1 MADEKGT
8 QKPKERVKYKFGQ
21 NDIDLTNYIHN
32 LGTNVQSYLNSK
44 NWNEGQKQ
52 EFMNAYNRYL
62 TGLQDQLANNT
73 NRFTTDDFGSII
85 DSTGALSNTDNDDID
100 PVGSEY
106 YYDNKGNRITTDD
119 FNLLKKRKQKN
130 YNTFSANR
138 EVATYFNTIGNALK
152 GMETPKEKVQDAF
165 NLSKHGFLADW
176 TTANNPAG
184 GDFNLDPYLEK
195 DAMDET
201 TGKRGTSNRA
211 AYLKEQIEN
220 YINNIGEYDF
230 SSSPFK
236 NRDTYISRLR
246 AAAQNLENG
255 YNSEDVIALN
265 QAGIGNEFLSKFFA
279 TGAEEAPIKK
289 SELELQAEQ
298 AAKEQAEREKEDQ
311 LRAVI
316 KANEEDKYNRE
327 RDAFFTDYATQNP
340 FQSTISGY
348 ATPSYNLQ
356 GTYNWLQG
364 RYKFG
369 AGNMDAT
376 KEAVKTY
383 INFPELASIIRGGKK
398 ADNKGNDITALHIAN
413 NLDLAAQSDLLTDKV
428 GDTGYYVVPGS
439 ENYDNWSYI
448 AYNPVTRQYQEQSML
463 LNEELKKKMAY
474 AEYDRRHKGVQKH
487 QLGGIAKYVEE
498 NQKKAQKEAEKQ
510 RRIDEKVEETGK
522 TREQVE
528 AAERRPMEEGFSTID
543 KVRLGTAAA
552 DAAAAA
558 AAFIPGYGT
567 VASGV
572 LGIGSTLTNIGA
584 DIADESMSGWDV
596 AGNAL
601 YGLGTDVVG
610 LIPGLGTTGKA
621 AKIVRVLKP
630 VSKLA
635 MRTLQAYGMIHS
647 ADAFNKLMSNP
658 SDMSAD
664 DWRNLVTGLQAI
676 SGEARYKGVQKH
688 QLGGIAKY
696 VEENQKKAQKEAE
709 KQRRIDEKVEETG
722 KTREQVEAAERRPM
736 EEGFSTI
743 DKVRL
748 GTAAADAAA
757 AAAAFIPGYGTV
769 ASGVLGIGSTLTNIG
784 ADIADESMSGW
795 DVAGNALYGL
805 GTDVVGLIPGL
816 GTTGKAAKIVRVL
829 KPVSKLAMRTLQA
842 YGMIHSADAFNKL
855 MSNPSD
861 MSADDWRNL
870 VTGLQAIS
878 GEARYKGGKRA
889 VSRATT
895 QRDVADVKTSTGRV
909 ATISKEDLDK
919 LRKTKGLK
927 AQNKLFSELTGGQQL
942 QREFKDRE
950 INWKKP
956 WKSRLSSDSPE
967 VSLRTESSFL
977 PEDNSWDARLFRGM
991 NRNTPQRKPQKK
1003 QQETPQSRFDRLR
1016 QLSSQTGKLTPQE
1029 IATINRQRVKSGKGK
1044 LTEQEIQALNQ
1055 RRQNRAGDGTDN
1067 SFQARLQRY
1076 KDAKREG
1083 KFTSVEDDIKRA
1095 KDELAEATRQQRL
1108 AVPTGQGEI
1117 VSPDAN
1123 QARFIIGFSRA
1134 IPTVNPS
1141 RPPISNPPAIIPKQ
1155 QVRIEQPQQSPFNYD
1170 RIREGLARAERER
1183 LGKDIGEQR
1192 LQRAIEANPERSARL
1207 QSEEAH
1213 RNVRQA
1219 FNLYGAPQYKRPLT
1233 GAAYKAKQDMYN
1245 RLFNQRRYDVI
1256 EAFRNRELPHRQSNK
1271 KKKTSRDD
1279 RRTAKREDGGTLD
1292 LVRVRKFQN
1301 AGKFPEWYSKLY
1313 KFQNLTGWNNS
1324 LNQSLAGPSIT
1335 NENVGH
1341 YRAGDLNEAYTKNNS
1356 YTSNPNLVGQDLQ
1369 SYYDSS
1375 FKGKSLDDYVSAYN
1389 ANAAKI
1395 RGYWDQER
1403 TYKQSGAQEHNRL
1416 FKNMFGNRSDNS
1428 NNVWNI
1434 GYDSNLE
1441 DIVGSSTWL
1450 RRMDRYE
1457 KEFDNLSD
1465 EEKKSRIHKIDLGD
1479 GNFGY
1484 VYKKANGDI
1493 AVWNQPET
1501 PATSTN
1507 PADSQTT
1514 PTITSVIQ
1522 PSQEPSDD
1530 NKQNKSFFSNI
1541 NPTIAYGLPRAVYA
1555 DRMNR
1560 RITDL
1565 AKESVVPL
1573 LKDPFEVHRYTRSD
1587 LDAEM
1592 QGERNYANLRRLASR
1607 PITSDGSLQ
1616 TATQLQAEV
1625 QGQEARTAGKE
1636 KSNQVQRQYDELA
1649 WQQEKENAAN
1659 RHETAMFNR
1668 AQQWGADQ
1676 DKSKYEQAYLAKKFN
1691 IWDVFGQQLE
1701 YDARTRQKENK
1712 ALADNFARSDIHN
1725 AISYAPNDYG
1735 ANLTPDELTVWNK
1748 VLSGTNPSSLSSQ
1761 EFNSYKLAAQKVSR
1775 VETEQLRQYYNVP
1788 NTRWS
1793 GKTPSTPWSPTISK
1807 AISAKNGAK
1816 IAVAGI
1822 EAKTADAERFQKQI
1836 KECIDRN
1843 EKAID
1848 RLSKSLYGLI
1858 KASMIK

>member
-1 MADEKGT
+1 MAT
-8 QKPKERVKYKFGQ
+8 PTTNQKSASVKYKFGDDELDL
-21 NDIDLTNYIHN
+21 NDYIRNLNHNY
-32 LGTNVQSYLNSK
+32 QSYVNSQ
-44 NWNEGQKQ
+44 NWNEGQRQ
-52 EFMNAYNRYL
+52 EFRSAYDNFL
-62 TGLQDQLANNT
+62 KGLQDQLANNT
-73 NRFTTDDFGSII
+73 NRFSTDFSGSII
-85 DSTGALSNTDNDDID
+85 DSTGQLSNTDNDDID

-106 YYDNKGNRITTDD
+106 YYNDKGDRITTDD
-119 FNLLKKRKQKN
+119 LNTMGKRQQKK
-130 YNTFSANR
+130 YSTFSANR
-138 EVATYFNTIGNALK
+138 QVATFFNKVGTALRDARK
-152 GMETPKEKVQDAF
+152 NKPTTQNQSNAF
-165 NLSKHGFLADW
+165 NLSKHGFLANW

-184 GDFNLDPYLEK
+184 GEFNLSPYLEK
-195 DAMDET
+195 DTLDET
-201 TGKRGTSNRA
+201 TGLRGTTNRA

-220 YINNIGEYDF
+220 YLNNVGNYDF
-230 SSSPFK
+230 SGTPFK
-236 NRDTYISRLR
+236 DRETYISKLR

-279 TGAEEAPIKK
+279 TGAEQKK
-289 SELELQAEQ
+289 TEVQQ
-298 AAKEQAEREKEDQ
+298 AAEDLMKIQQQQQAQKIIDRRNQ
-311 LRAVI
+311 LQYEADR
-316 KANEEDKYNRE
+316 DK
-327 RDAFFTDYATQNP
+327 FFSQYQASNP
-340 FQSTISGY
+340 FQSRE
-348 ATPSYNLQ
+348 PSIPLPLSYTRQ
-356 GTYNWLQG
+356 AVEEAAIK
-364 RYKFG
+364 KFN
-369 AGNMDAT
+369 ADPNN
-376 KEAVKTY
+376 KEAVREAIRQY
-383 INFPELASIIRGGKK
+383 INIPQLSKFIRGKSNLILQDGT
-398 ADNKGNDITALHIAN
+398 DITAQHITN
-413 NLDLAAQSDLLTDKV
+413 NLDLAAQADLFINPMYLDEQGKSILPN
-428 GDTGYYVVPGS
+428 GYYVLPGS
-439 ENYDNWSYI
+439 EDYDNWTYI
-448 AYNPVTRQYQEQSML
+448 AYNPNTRQYQEQSML
-463 LNEELKKKMAY
+463 LNDELKKRMAY
-474 AEYDRRHKGVQKH
+474 SEYDKRNKKSNEAQKH
-487 QLGGIAKYVEE
+487 QLGGTFKDMESRR
-498 NQKKAQKEAEKQ
+498 NKAQEEKQ
-510 RRIDEKVEETGK
+510 KVEQKSYATGRTKEQIESDQAPHTEWSKADLLRLGAIGGDVASLIASMTGVGSVASAGIGMTSTAANQAADMAEGMGFLESLGNNAVSYGLDALSLIPFARAAKIPK
-522 TREQVE
+522 TIKAISGFAPKLMAIISTAQGISNAPEITKSLSKLNSSESLTVE
-528 AAERRPMEEGFSTID
+528 DWRNIANGIQI
-543 KVRLGTAAA
+543 VLGGTAATHRA
-552 DAAAAA
+552 SKAKSHVDAARTNDEWLKTEQGYRRISEQDMKKLREAATIKEQNTILSPYNVTLA
-558 AAFIPGYGT
+558 ESRKRFG
-567 VASGV
+567 
-572 LGIGSTLTNIGA
+572 LGKGKGKA
-584 DIADESMSGWDV
+584 DITSENYYYDFDKPVTTYSGDLPIQHTFGPGEKW
-596 AGNAL
+596 
-601 YGLGTDVVG
+601 LGTRN
-610 LIPGLGTTGKA
+610 IPSLRIPAVRDAYNRVIHPQAYNRAKGKA
-621 AKIVRVLKP
+621 TEGNKQRSTFDI
-630 VSKLA
+630 SKL
-635 MRTLQAYGMIHS
+635 
-647 ADAFNKLMSNP
+647 
-658 SDMSAD
+658 
-664 DWRNLVTGLQAI
+664 
-676 SGEARYKGVQKH
+676 
-688 QLGGIAKY
+688 
-696 VEENQKKAQKEAE
+696 
-709 KQRRIDEKVEETG
+709 
-722 KTREQVEAAERRPM
+722 RE
-736 EEGFSTI
+736 
-743 DKVRL
+743 
-748 GTAAADAAA
+748 
-757 AAAAFIPGYGTV
+757 
-769 ASGVLGIGSTLTNIG
+769 
-784 ADIADESMSGW
+784 
-795 DVAGNALYGL
+795 
-805 GTDVVGLIPGL
+805 
-816 GTTGKAAKIVRVL
+816 
-829 KPVSKLAMRTLQA
+829 
-842 YGMIHSADAFNKL
+842 
-855 MSNPSD
+855 
-861 MSADDWRNL
+861 
-870 VTGLQAIS
+870 
-878 GEARYKGGKRA
+878 
-889 VSRATT
+889 
-895 QRDVADVKTSTGRV
+895 
-909 ATISKEDLDK
+909 
-919 LRKTKGLK
+919 
-927 AQNKLFSELTGGQQL
+927 
-942 QREFKDRE
+942 
-950 INWKKP
+950 
-956 WKSRLSSDSPE
+956 
-967 VSLRTESSFL
+967 
-977 PEDNSWDARLFRGM
+977 
-991 NRNTPQRKPQKK
+991 
-1003 QQETPQSRFDRLR
+1003 
-1016 QLSSQTGKLTPQE
+1016 LSSQTGKLTSQE

-1044 LTEQEIQALNQ
+1044 LTEQEIQTLNQ
-1055 RRQNRAGDGTDN
+1055 RRQNRASDGTDN

-1095 KDELAEATRQQRL
+1095 KDELVEATRQQRL

-1123 QARFIIGFSRA
+1123 QARFIMGFSRA

-1207 QSEEAH
+1207 QSEEAY

-1279 RRTAKREDGGTLD
+1279 RRTVKREDGGTLD

-1501 PATSTN
+1501 PATS
-1507 PADSQTT
+1507 A
-1514 PTITSVIQ
+1514 IQ
-1522 PSQEPSDD
+1522 PFQEPSDD

-1691 IWDVFGQQLE
+1691 IWDVVGQQLE
-1701 YDARTRQKENK
+1701 YDERVKQQENK
-1712 ALADNFARSDIHN
+1712 ALTDNFARSDIHN
-1725 AISYAPNDYG
+1725 AVNYAPNEYG
-1735 ANLTPDELTVWNK
+1735 AGLSAEELSVWNK
-1748 VLSGTNPSSLSSQ
+1748 VLSGTNPSSLQ
-1761 EFNSYKLAAQKVSR
+1761 PNEFNQYRLAMQKVSR
-1775 VETEQLRQYYNVP
+1775 VENEQLRQHYNIP
-1788 NTRWS
+1788 NTRWP
-1793 GKTPSTPWSPTISK
+1793 GKSMQSIPEQISIIK
-1807 AISAKNGAK
+1807 KGGVVSAKNGSK

-1836 KECIDRN
+1836 KETIDRN

-1848 RLSKSLYGLI
+1848 RLSKSLYGII

>member
-1 MADEKGT
+1 MAT
-8 QKPKERVKYKFGQ
+8 PTTNQKSASVKYKFGDDELDL
-21 NDIDLTNYIHN
+21 NDYIRNLNHNY
-32 LGTNVQSYLNSK
+32 QSYVNSQ
-44 NWNEGQKQ
+44 NWNEGQRQ
-52 EFMNAYNRYL
+52 EFRSAYDNFL
-62 TGLQDQLANNT
+62 KGLQDQLANNT
-73 NRFTTDDFGSII
+73 NRFSTDFSGSII
-85 DSTGALSNTDNDDID
+85 DSTGQLSNTDNDDID

-106 YYDNKGNRITTDD
+106 YYNDKGDRITTDD
-119 FNLLKKRKQKN
+119 LNTMGKRQQKK
-130 YNTFSANR
+130 YSTFSANR
-138 EVATYFNTIGNALK
+138 QVATFFNKVGTALRDARK
-152 GMETPKEKVQDAF
+152 NKPTTQNQSNAF
-165 NLSKHGFLADW
+165 NLSKHGFLANW

-184 GDFNLDPYLEK
+184 GEFNLSPYLEK
-195 DAMDET
+195 DTLDET
-201 TGKRGTSNRA
+201 TGLRGTTNRA

-220 YINNIGEYDF
+220 YLNNVGNYDF
-230 SSSPFK
+230 SGTPFK
-236 NRDTYISRLR
+236 DRETYISKLR

-279 TGAEEAPIKK
+279 TGAEQKK
-289 SELELQAEQ
+289 TEVQQ
-298 AAKEQAEREKEDQ
+298 AAEDLMKIQWQQQAQKIIDRRNQ
-311 LRAVI
+311 LQYEADR
-316 KANEEDKYNRE
+316 DK
-327 RDAFFTDYATQNP
+327 FFSQYQASNP
-340 FQSTISGY
+340 FQSRE
-348 ATPSYNLQ
+348 PSIPLPLSYTRQ
-356 GTYNWLQG
+356 AVEEAAIK
-364 RYKFG
+364 KFN
-369 AGNMDAT
+369 ADPNN
-376 KEAVKTY
+376 KEAVREAIRQY
-383 INFPELASIIRGGKK
+383 INIPQLSKFIRGKSNLILQDGT
-398 ADNKGNDITALHIAN
+398 DITAQHITN
-413 NLDLAAQSDLLTDKV
+413 NLDLAAQADLFINPMYLDEQGKSILPN
-428 GDTGYYVVPGS
+428 GYYVLPGS
-439 ENYDNWSYI
+439 EDYDNWTYI
-448 AYNPVTRQYQEQSML
+448 AYNPNTRQYQEQSML
-463 LNEELKKKMAY
+463 LNDELKKRMAY
-474 AEYDRRHKGVQKH
+474 SEYDKRNKKSNEAQKH
-487 QLGGIAKYVEE
+487 QLGGTFKDMESRR
-498 NQKKAQKEAEKQ
+498 NKAQEEKQ
-510 RRIDEKVEETGK
+510 KVEQKSYATGRTKEQIESDQAPHTEWSKADLLRLGAIGGDVASLIASMTGVGSVASAGIGMASTAANQAADMAEGMGFLESLGNNAVSYGLDALSLIPFARAAKIPK
-522 TREQVE
+522 TIKAIAGFAPKLMAIISTAQGISNAPEITKSLSKLNSSESLTVE
-528 AAERRPMEEGFSTID
+528 DWRNIANGIQI
-543 KVRLGTAAA
+543 VLGGTAATHRA
-552 DAAAAA
+552 SKAKSHVDAARTNDEWLKTEQGYRRISEQDMKKLREAATIKEQNTILSPYNVTLA
-558 AAFIPGYGT
+558 ESRKRFG
-567 VASGV
+567 
-572 LGIGSTLTNIGA
+572 LGKGKGKA
-584 DIADESMSGWDV
+584 DITSENYYYDFDKPVTTYSGDLPIQHTFGPGEKW
-596 AGNAL
+596 
-601 YGLGTDVVG
+601 LGTRN
-610 LIPGLGTTGKA
+610 IPSLRIPAVRDAYNRVIHPQAYNRAKGKA
-621 AKIVRVLKP
+621 TEGNKQRSTFDI
-630 VSKLA
+630 SKL
-635 MRTLQAYGMIHS
+635 
-647 ADAFNKLMSNP
+647 
-658 SDMSAD
+658 
-664 DWRNLVTGLQAI
+664 
-676 SGEARYKGVQKH
+676 
-688 QLGGIAKY
+688 
-696 VEENQKKAQKEAE
+696 
-709 KQRRIDEKVEETG
+709 
-722 KTREQVEAAERRPM
+722 RE
-736 EEGFSTI
+736 
-743 DKVRL
+743 
-748 GTAAADAAA
+748 
-757 AAAAFIPGYGTV
+757 
-769 ASGVLGIGSTLTNIG
+769 
-784 ADIADESMSGW
+784 
-795 DVAGNALYGL
+795 
-805 GTDVVGLIPGL
+805 
-816 GTTGKAAKIVRVL
+816 
-829 KPVSKLAMRTLQA
+829 
-842 YGMIHSADAFNKL
+842 
-855 MSNPSD
+855 
-861 MSADDWRNL
+861 
-870 VTGLQAIS
+870 
-878 GEARYKGGKRA
+878 
-889 VSRATT
+889 
-895 QRDVADVKTSTGRV
+895 
-909 ATISKEDLDK
+909 
-919 LRKTKGLK
+919 
-927 AQNKLFSELTGGQQL
+927 
-942 QREFKDRE
+942 
-950 INWKKP
+950 
-956 WKSRLSSDSPE
+956 
-967 VSLRTESSFL
+967 
-977 PEDNSWDARLFRGM
+977 
-991 NRNTPQRKPQKK
+991 
-1003 QQETPQSRFDRLR
+1003 
-1016 QLSSQTGKLTPQE
+1016 LSSQTGKLTSQE

-1044 LTEQEIQALNQ
+1044 LTEQEIQTLNQ
-1055 RRQNRAGDGTDN
+1055 RRQNRASDGTDN

-1123 QARFIIGFSRA
+1123 QARFIMGFSRA

-1170 RIREGLARAERER
+1170 R
-1183 LGKDIGEQR
+1183 
-1192 LQRAIEANPERSARL
+1192 
-1207 QSEEAH
+1207 
-1213 RNVRQA
+1213 
-1219 FNLYGAPQYKRPLT
+1219 
-1233 GAAYKAKQDMYN
+1233 
-1245 RLFNQRRYDVI
+1245 
-1256 EAFRNRELPHRQSNK
+1256 
-1271 KKKTSRDD
+1271 
-1279 RRTAKREDGGTLD
+1279 RTVKREDGGTLD

-1493 AVWNQPET
+1493 AVWNQPKT
-1501 PATSTN
+1501 PATS
-1507 PADSQTT
+1507 A
-1514 PTITSVIQ
+1514 IQ
-1522 PSQEPSDD
+1522 PSPEPSDD

-1691 IWDVFGQQLE
+1691 IWDVVGQQLE
-1701 YDARTRQKENK
+1701 YDERVKQWENK
-1712 ALADNFARSDIHN
+1712 ALTDNFARSDIHN
-1725 AISYAPNDYG
+1725 AVNYAPNEYG
-1735 ANLTPDELTVWNK
+1735 AGLSAEELSVWNK
-1748 VLSGTNPSSLSSQ
+1748 VLSGTNPSSLQ
-1761 EFNSYKLAAQKVSR
+1761 PNEFNQYRLAMQKVSR
-1775 VETEQLRQYYNVP
+1775 VENEQLRQHYNIP

-1793 GKTPSTPWSPTISK
+1793 GKSMQSIPEQISIIK
-1807 AISAKNGAK
+1807 KGGVVSAKNGSK

-1836 KECIDRN
+1836 KETIDRN

-1848 RLSKSLYGLI
+1848 ILSKSLYGII

>member
-1 MADEKGT
+1 MAT
-8 QKPKERVKYKFGQ
+8 PTTNQKSASVKYKFGDDELDL
-21 NDIDLTNYIHN
+21 NDYIRNLNHNY
-32 LGTNVQSYLNSK
+32 QSYVNSQ
-44 NWNEGQKQ
+44 NWNEGQRQ
-52 EFMNAYNRYL
+52 EFRSAYDNFL
-62 TGLQDQLANNT
+62 KGLQDQLANNT
-73 NRFTTDDFGSII
+73 NRFSTDFSGSII
-85 DSTGALSNTDNDDID
+85 DSTGQLSNTDNDDID

-106 YYDNKGNRITTDD
+106 YYNDKGDRITTDD
-119 FNLLKKRKQKN
+119 LNTMGKRQQKK
-130 YNTFSANR
+130 YSTFSANR
-138 EVATYFNTIGNALK
+138 QVATFFNKVGTALRDARK
-152 GMETPKEKVQDAF
+152 NKPTTQNQSNAF
-165 NLSKHGFLADW
+165 NLSKHGFLANW

-184 GDFNLDPYLEK
+184 L
-195 DAMDET
+195 
-201 TGKRGTSNRA
+201 RGTTNRA

-220 YINNIGEYDF
+220 YLNNVGNYDF
-230 SSSPFK
+230 SGTPFK
-236 NRDTYISRLR
+236 DRETYISKLR

-279 TGAEEAPIKK
+279 TGAEQKKTEVQQAVEDLMKIQQQQQAQKIIDRRNQLQYEADRDKFF
-289 SELELQAEQ
+289 SQYQAS
-298 AAKEQAEREKEDQ
+298 
-311 LRAVI
+311 
-316 KANEEDKYNRE
+316 
-327 RDAFFTDYATQNP
+327 NP
-340 FQSTISGY
+340 FQSRE
-348 ATPSYNLQ
+348 PSIPLPLSYTRQ
-356 GTYNWLQG
+356 AVEEAAIK
-364 RYKFG
+364 KFN
-369 AGNMDAT
+369 ADPNN
-376 KEAVKTY
+376 KEAVREAIRQY
-383 INFPELASIIRGGKK
+383 INIPQLSKFIRGKSNLILQDGT
-398 ADNKGNDITALHIAN
+398 DITAQHITN
-413 NLDLAAQSDLLTDKV
+413 NLDLAAQADLFINPMYLDEQGKSILPN
-428 GDTGYYVVPGS
+428 GYYVLPGS
-439 ENYDNWSYI
+439 EDYDNWTYI
-448 AYNPVTRQYQEQSML
+448 AYNPNTRQYQEQSML
-463 LNEELKKKMAY
+463 LNDELKKRMAY
-474 AEYDRRHKGVQKH
+474 SEYDKRNKKSNEAQKH
-487 QLGGIAKYVEE
+487 QLGGTFKDMESRR
-498 NQKKAQKEAEKQ
+498 NKAQEEKQ
-510 RRIDEKVEETGK
+510 KVEQKSYATGRTKEQIESDQAPHTEWSKADLLRLGAIGGDVASLIASMTGVGSVASAGIGMASTAANQAADMAEGMGFLESLGNNAVSYGLDALSLIPFARAAKIPK
-522 TREQVE
+522 TIKAIAGFAPKLMAIISTAQGISNAPEITKSLSKLNSSESLTVE
-528 AAERRPMEEGFSTID
+528 DWRNIANGIQI
-543 KVRLGTAAA
+543 VLGGTAATHRA
-552 DAAAAA
+552 SKAKSHVDAARTNDEWLKTEQGYRRISEQDMKKLREAATIKEQNTILSPYNVTLA
-558 AAFIPGYGT
+558 ESRKRFG
-567 VASGV
+567 
-572 LGIGSTLTNIGA
+572 LGKGKGKA
-584 DIADESMSGWDV
+584 DITSENYYYDFDKPVTTYSGDLPIQHTFGPGEKW
-596 AGNAL
+596 
-601 YGLGTDVVG
+601 LGTRN
-610 LIPGLGTTGKA
+610 IPSLRIPAVRDAYNRVIHPQAYNRAKGKA
-621 AKIVRVLKP
+621 TEGNKQRSTFDI
-630 VSKLA
+630 SKL
-635 MRTLQAYGMIHS
+635 
-647 ADAFNKLMSNP
+647 
-658 SDMSAD
+658 
-664 DWRNLVTGLQAI
+664 
-676 SGEARYKGVQKH
+676 
-688 QLGGIAKY
+688 
-696 VEENQKKAQKEAE
+696 
-709 KQRRIDEKVEETG
+709 
-722 KTREQVEAAERRPM
+722 RE
-736 EEGFSTI
+736 
-743 DKVRL
+743 
-748 GTAAADAAA
+748 
-757 AAAAFIPGYGTV
+757 
-769 ASGVLGIGSTLTNIG
+769 
-784 ADIADESMSGW
+784 
-795 DVAGNALYGL
+795 
-805 GTDVVGLIPGL
+805 
-816 GTTGKAAKIVRVL
+816 
-829 KPVSKLAMRTLQA
+829 
-842 YGMIHSADAFNKL
+842 
-855 MSNPSD
+855 
-861 MSADDWRNL
+861 
-870 VTGLQAIS
+870 
-878 GEARYKGGKRA
+878 
-889 VSRATT
+889 
-895 QRDVADVKTSTGRV
+895 
-909 ATISKEDLDK
+909 
-919 LRKTKGLK
+919 
-927 AQNKLFSELTGGQQL
+927 
-942 QREFKDRE
+942 
-950 INWKKP
+950 
-956 WKSRLSSDSPE
+956 
-967 VSLRTESSFL
+967 
-977 PEDNSWDARLFRGM
+977 
-991 NRNTPQRKPQKK
+991 
-1003 QQETPQSRFDRLR
+1003 
-1016 QLSSQTGKLTPQE
+1016 LSSQTGKLTSQE

-1044 LTEQEIQALNQ
+1044 LTEQEIQTLNQ
-1055 RRQNRAGDGTDN
+1055 RRQNRASDGTDN

-1123 QARFIIGFSRA
+1123 QARFIMGFSRA

-1207 QSEEAH
+1207 QSEEAY

-1279 RRTAKREDGGTLD
+1279 RRTVKREDGGTLD

-1434 GYDSNLE
+1434 GYDSNLG

-1501 PATSTN
+1501 PATS
-1507 PADSQTT
+1507 A
-1514 PTITSVIQ
+1514 IQ

-1691 IWDVFGQQLE
+1691 IWDVVGQQLE
-1701 YDARTRQKENK
+1701 YDERVKQQENK
-1712 ALADNFARSDIHN
+1712 ALTDNFARSDIHN
-1725 AISYAPNDYG
+1725 AVNYAPNEYG
-1735 ANLTPDELTVWNK
+1735 AGLSAEELSVWNK
-1748 VLSGTNPSSLSSQ
+1748 VLSGTNPSSLQ
-1761 EFNSYKLAAQKVSR
+1761 PNEFNQYRLAMQKVSR
-1775 VETEQLRQYYNVP
+1775 VENEQLRQHYNIP

-1793 GKTPSTPWSPTISK
+1793 GKSMQSIPEQISIIK
-1807 AISAKNGAK
+1807 KGGVVSAKNGSK

-1836 KECIDRN
+1836 KETIDRN

-1848 RLSKSLYGLI
+1848 RLSKSLYGII

>member
-1 MADEKGT
+1 MAT
-8 QKPKERVKYKFGQ
+8 PTTNQKSASVKYKFGDDELDL
-21 NDIDLTNYIHN
+21 NDYIRNLNHNY
-32 LGTNVQSYLNSK
+32 QSYVNSQ
-44 NWNEGQKQ
+44 NWNEGQRQ
-52 EFMNAYNRYL
+52 EFRSAYDNFL
-62 TGLQDQLANNT
+62 KGLQDQLANNT
-73 NRFTTDDFGSII
+73 NRFSTDFSGSII
-85 DSTGALSNTDNDDID
+85 DSTGQLSNTDNDDID

-106 YYDNKGNRITTDD
+106 YYNDKGDRITTDD
-119 FNLLKKRKQKN
+119 LNTMGKRQQKK
-130 YNTFSANR
+130 YSTFSANR
-138 EVATYFNTIGNALK
+138 QVATFFNKVGTALRDARK
-152 GMETPKEKVQDAF
+152 NKPTTQNQSNAF
-165 NLSKHGFLADW
+165 NLSKHGFLANW

-184 GDFNLDPYLEK
+184 GEFNLSPYLEK
-195 DAMDET
+195 DTLDET
-201 TGKRGTSNRA
+201 TGLRGTTNRA

-220 YINNIGEYDF
+220 YLNNVGNYDF
-230 SSSPFK
+230 SGTPFK
-236 NRDTYISRLR
+236 DRETYISKLR

-279 TGAEEAPIKK
+279 TGAEQKKTEA
-289 SELELQAEQ
+289 QQ
-298 AAKEQAEREKEDQ
+298 AAEDLMKIQQQQQAQKIIDRRNQ
-311 LRAVI
+311 LQYEADR
-316 KANEEDKYNRE
+316 DK
-327 RDAFFTDYATQNP
+327 FFSQYQASNP
-340 FQSTISGY
+340 FQSRE
-348 ATPSYNLQ
+348 PSIPLPLSYTRQ
-356 GTYNWLQG
+356 AVEEAAIK
-364 RYKFG
+364 KFN
-369 AGNMDAT
+369 ADPNN
-376 KEAVKTY
+376 KEAVREAIRQY
-383 INFPELASIIRGGKK
+383 INIPQLSKFIRGKSNLILQDGT
-398 ADNKGNDITALHIAN
+398 DITAQHITN
-413 NLDLAAQSDLLTDKV
+413 NLDLAAQADLFINPMYLDEQGKSILPN
-428 GDTGYYVVPGS
+428 GYYVLPGS
-439 ENYDNWSYI
+439 EDYDNWTYI
-448 AYNPVTRQYQEQSML
+448 AYNPNTRQYQEQSML
-463 LNEELKKKMAY
+463 LNDELKKRMAY
-474 AEYDRRHKGVQKH
+474 SEYDKRNKKSNEAQKH
-487 QLGGIAKYVEE
+487 QLGGTFKDMESRR
-498 NQKKAQKEAEKQ
+498 NKAQEEKQ
-510 RRIDEKVEETGK
+510 KVEQKSYATGRTKEQIESDQAPHTEWSKADLLRLGAIGGDVASLIASMTGVGSVASAGIGMASTAANQAADMAEGMGFLESLGNNAVSYGLDALSLIPFARAAKIPK
-522 TREQVE
+522 TIKAIAGFAPKLMTIISTAQGISNAPEITKSLSKLNSSESLTVE
-528 AAERRPMEEGFSTID
+528 DWRNIANGIQI
-543 KVRLGTAAA
+543 VLGGTAATHRA
-552 DAAAAA
+552 SKAKSHVDAARTNDEWLKTEQGYRRISEQDMKKLREAATIKEQNTILSPYNVTLA
-558 AAFIPGYGT
+558 ESRKRFG
-567 VASGV
+567 
-572 LGIGSTLTNIGA
+572 LGKGKGKA
-584 DIADESMSGWDV
+584 DITSENYYYDFDKPVTTYSGDLPIQHTFGPGEKW
-596 AGNAL
+596 
-601 YGLGTDVVG
+601 LGTRN
-610 LIPGLGTTGKA
+610 IPLLRISAVRDAYNRVIHPQAYNRTKGKA
-621 AKIVRVLKP
+621 TEGNKQRSTFDI
-630 VSKLA
+630 SKL
-635 MRTLQAYGMIHS
+635 
-647 ADAFNKLMSNP
+647 
-658 SDMSAD
+658 
-664 DWRNLVTGLQAI
+664 
-676 SGEARYKGVQKH
+676 
-688 QLGGIAKY
+688 
-696 VEENQKKAQKEAE
+696 
-709 KQRRIDEKVEETG
+709 
-722 KTREQVEAAERRPM
+722 RE
-736 EEGFSTI
+736 
-743 DKVRL
+743 
-748 GTAAADAAA
+748 
-757 AAAAFIPGYGTV
+757 
-769 ASGVLGIGSTLTNIG
+769 
-784 ADIADESMSGW
+784 
-795 DVAGNALYGL
+795 
-805 GTDVVGLIPGL
+805 
-816 GTTGKAAKIVRVL
+816 
-829 KPVSKLAMRTLQA
+829 
-842 YGMIHSADAFNKL
+842 
-855 MSNPSD
+855 
-861 MSADDWRNL
+861 
-870 VTGLQAIS
+870 
-878 GEARYKGGKRA
+878 
-889 VSRATT
+889 
-895 QRDVADVKTSTGRV
+895 
-909 ATISKEDLDK
+909 
-919 LRKTKGLK
+919 
-927 AQNKLFSELTGGQQL
+927 
-942 QREFKDRE
+942 
-950 INWKKP
+950 
-956 WKSRLSSDSPE
+956 
-967 VSLRTESSFL
+967 
-977 PEDNSWDARLFRGM
+977 
-991 NRNTPQRKPQKK
+991 
-1003 QQETPQSRFDRLR
+1003 
-1016 QLSSQTGKLTPQE
+1016 LSSQTGKLTSQE

-1044 LTEQEIQALNQ
+1044 LTEQEIQTLNQ
-1055 RRQNRAGDGTDN
+1055 RRQNRASDGTDN

-1123 QARFIIGFSRA
+1123 QARFIMGFSRA

-1170 RIREGLARAERER
+1170 RIREGLTRAERER

-1207 QSEEAH
+1207 QSEEAY

-1233 GAAYKAKQDMYN
+1233 GTAYKAKQDMYN

-1279 RRTAKREDGGTLD
+1279 RRTVKREDGGTLD

-1501 PATSTN
+1501 PATS
-1507 PADSQTT
+1507 A
-1514 PTITSVIQ
+1514 IQ

-1691 IWDVFGQQLE
+1691 IWDVVGQQLE
-1701 YDARTRQKENK
+1701 YDERVKQWENK
-1712 ALADNFARSDIHN
+1712 ALTDNFARSDIYN
-1725 AISYAPNDYG
+1725 AVNYAPNEYG
-1735 ANLTPDELTVWNK
+1735 AGLSAEELSVWNK
-1748 VLSGTNPSSLSSQ
+1748 VLSGTNPSSLQ
-1761 EFNSYKLAAQKVSR
+1761 PNEFNQYRLAMQKVSR
-1775 VETEQLRQYYNVP
+1775 VENEQLRQHYNIP

-1793 GKTPSTPWSPTISK
+1793 GKSMQSIPEQISIIK
-1807 AISAKNGAK
+1807 KGGVVSAKNGSK

>member
-1 MADEKGT
+1 MAT
-8 QKPKERVKYKFGQ
+8 PTTNQKSASVKYKFGDDELDL
-21 NDIDLTNYIHN
+21 NDYIRNLNHNY
-32 LGTNVQSYLNSK
+32 QSYVNSQ
-44 NWNEGQKQ
+44 NWNEGQRQ
-52 EFMNAYNRYL
+52 EFRSAYDNFL
-62 TGLQDQLANNT
+62 KGLQDQLANNT
-73 NRFTTDDFGSII
+73 NRFSTDFSGSII
-85 DSTGALSNTDNDDID
+85 DSTGQLSNTDNDDID

-106 YYDNKGNRITTDD
+106 YYNDKGDRITTDD
-119 FNLLKKRKQKN
+119 LNTMGKRQQKK
-130 YNTFSANR
+130 YSTFSANR
-138 EVATYFNTIGNALK
+138 QVATFFNKVGTALRDARK
-152 GMETPKEKVQDAF
+152 NKPNQSNAF
-165 NLSKHGFLADW
+165 NLSKHGFLANW
-176 TTANNPAG
+176 KTVNNPAG
-184 GDFNLDPYLEK
+184 GEFNPSPYLEK
-195 DAMDET
+195 DTLDET
-201 TGKRGTSNRA
+201 TGLRGTTNRA

-220 YINNIGEYDF
+220 YLNNVGNYDF
-230 SSSPFK
+230 SGTPFK
-236 NRDTYISRLR
+236 DRETYISKLR

-279 TGAEEAPIKK
+279 TGAEQKK
-289 SELELQAEQ
+289 TEVQQ
-298 AAKEQAEREKEDQ
+298 AAEDLMKIQQQQQAQKIIDRRNQ
-311 LRAVI
+311 LQYEADR
-316 KANEEDKYNRE
+316 DK
-327 RDAFFTDYATQNP
+327 FFSQYQASNP
-340 FQSTISGY
+340 FQSRE
-348 ATPSYNLQ
+348 PSIPLPLSYTRQ
-356 GTYNWLQG
+356 AVEEAAIK
-364 RYKFG
+364 KFN
-369 AGNMDAT
+369 ADPNN
-376 KEAVKTY
+376 KEAVREAIRQY
-383 INFPELASIIRGGKK
+383 INIPQLSKFIRGKSNLILQDGT
-398 ADNKGNDITALHIAN
+398 DITAQHITN
-413 NLDLAAQSDLLTDKV
+413 NLDLAAQADLFINPMYLDEQGKSILPN
-428 GDTGYYVVPGS
+428 GYYVLPGS
-439 ENYDNWSYI
+439 EDYDNWTYI
-448 AYNPVTRQYQEQSML
+448 AYNPNTRQYQEQSML
-463 LNEELKKKMAY
+463 LNDELKKRMAY
-474 AEYDRRHKGVQKH
+474 SEYDKRNKKSNEAQKH
-487 QLGGIAKYVEE
+487 QLGGTFKDMESRR
-498 NQKKAQKEAEKQ
+498 NKAQEEKQ
-510 RRIDEKVEETGK
+510 KVEQKSYATGRTKEQIESDQAPHTEWSKADLLRLGAIGGDVASLIASMTGVGSVASAGIGMASTAANQAADMAEGMGFLESLGNNAVSYGLDALSLIPFARAAKIPK
-522 TREQVE
+522 TIKAIAGFAPKLMAIISTAQGISNAPEITKSLSKLNSSESLTVE
-528 AAERRPMEEGFSTID
+528 DWRNIANGIQI
-543 KVRLGTAAA
+543 VLGGTAATHRA
-552 DAAAAA
+552 SKAKSHVDAARTNDEWLKTEQGYRRISEQDMKKLREAATIKEQNTILSPYNVTLA
-558 AAFIPGYGT
+558 ESRKRFG
-567 VASGV
+567 
-572 LGIGSTLTNIGA
+572 LGKGKGKA
-584 DIADESMSGWDV
+584 DITSENYYYDFDKPVTTYSGDLPIQHTFGPGEKW
-596 AGNAL
+596 
-601 YGLGTDVVG
+601 LGTRN
-610 LIPGLGTTGKA
+610 IPSLRIPAVRDAYNRVIHPQAYNRAKGKA
-621 AKIVRVLKP
+621 TEGNKQRSTFDI
-630 VSKLA
+630 SKL
-635 MRTLQAYGMIHS
+635 
-647 ADAFNKLMSNP
+647 
-658 SDMSAD
+658 
-664 DWRNLVTGLQAI
+664 
-676 SGEARYKGVQKH
+676 
-688 QLGGIAKY
+688 
-696 VEENQKKAQKEAE
+696 
-709 KQRRIDEKVEETG
+709 
-722 KTREQVEAAERRPM
+722 RE
-736 EEGFSTI
+736 
-743 DKVRL
+743 
-748 GTAAADAAA
+748 
-757 AAAAFIPGYGTV
+757 
-769 ASGVLGIGSTLTNIG
+769 
-784 ADIADESMSGW
+784 
-795 DVAGNALYGL
+795 
-805 GTDVVGLIPGL
+805 
-816 GTTGKAAKIVRVL
+816 
-829 KPVSKLAMRTLQA
+829 
-842 YGMIHSADAFNKL
+842 
-855 MSNPSD
+855 
-861 MSADDWRNL
+861 
-870 VTGLQAIS
+870 
-878 GEARYKGGKRA
+878 
-889 VSRATT
+889 
-895 QRDVADVKTSTGRV
+895 
-909 ATISKEDLDK
+909 
-919 LRKTKGLK
+919 
-927 AQNKLFSELTGGQQL
+927 
-942 QREFKDRE
+942 
-950 INWKKP
+950 
-956 WKSRLSSDSPE
+956 
-967 VSLRTESSFL
+967 
-977 PEDNSWDARLFRGM
+977 
-991 NRNTPQRKPQKK
+991 
-1003 QQETPQSRFDRLR
+1003 
-1016 QLSSQTGKLTPQE
+1016 LSSQTGKLTSQE

-1044 LTEQEIQALNQ
+1044 LTEQEIQTLNQ
-1055 RRQNRAGDGTDN
+1055 RRQNRASDGTDN

-1095 KDELAEATRQQRL
+1095 KDELAETTRQQRL

-1123 QARFIIGFSRA
+1123 QARFIMGFSRA

-1183 LGKDIGEQR
+1183 PGKDIGEQR
-1192 LQRAIEANPERSARL
+1192 LQRAIEANPERSARP
-1207 QSEEAH
+1207 QSEEAY

-1271 KKKTSRDD
+1271 KTSRDD
-1279 RRTAKREDGGTLD
+1279 RRTVKREDGGTLD

-1501 PATSTN
+1501 PATS
-1507 PADSQTT
+1507 A
-1514 PTITSVIQ
+1514 IQ

-1676 DKSKYEQAYLAKKFN
+1676 DKSKYEWAYLAKKFN
-1691 IWDVFGQQLE
+1691 IWDVVGQQLE
-1701 YDARTRQKENK
+1701 YDERVKQQENK
-1712 ALADNFARSDIHN
+1712 ALTDNFARSDIHN
-1725 AISYAPNDYG
+1725 AVNYAPNEYG
-1735 ANLTPDELTVWNK
+1735 AGLSAEELSVWNK
-1748 VLSGTNPSSLSSQ
+1748 VLSGTNPSSLQ
-1761 EFNSYKLAAQKVSR
+1761 PNEFNQYRLAMQKVSR
-1775 VETEQLRQYYNVP
+1775 VENEQLRQHYNIP

-1793 GKTPSTPWSPTISK
+1793 GKSMQSIPEQISIIK
-1807 AISAKNGAK
+1807 KGGVVSAKNGSK

-1836 KECIDRN
+1836 KETIDRN

-1848 RLSKSLYGLI
+1848 RLSKSLYGII

>member
-1 MADEKGT
+1 MAT
-8 QKPKERVKYKFGQ
+8 PTTNQKSASVKYKFGDDELDL
-21 NDIDLTNYIHN
+21 NDYIRNLNHNY
-32 LGTNVQSYLNSK
+32 QSYVNSQ
-44 NWNEGQKQ
+44 NWNEGQRQ
-52 EFMNAYNRYL
+52 EFRSAYDNFL
-62 TGLQDQLANNT
+62 KGLQDQLANNT
-73 NRFTTDDFGSII
+73 NRFSTDFSGSII
-85 DSTGALSNTDNDDID
+85 DSTGQLSNTDNDDID

-106 YYDNKGNRITTDD
+106 YYNDKGDRITTDD
-119 FNLLKKRKQKN
+119 LNTMGKRQQKK
-130 YNTFSANR
+130 YSTFSANR
-138 EVATYFNTIGNALK
+138 QVATFFNKVGTALRDARK
-152 GMETPKEKVQDAF
+152 NKPTTQNQSNAF
-165 NLSKHGFLADW
+165 NLSKHGFLANW

-184 GDFNLDPYLEK
+184 L
-195 DAMDET
+195 
-201 TGKRGTSNRA
+201 RGTTNRA

-220 YINNIGEYDF
+220 YLNNVGNYDF
-230 SSSPFK
+230 SGTPFK
-236 NRDTYISRLR
+236 DRETYISKLR

-279 TGAEEAPIKK
+279 TGAEQKK
-289 SELELQAEQ
+289 TEVQQ
-298 AAKEQAEREKEDQ
+298 AAEDLMKIQQQQQAQKIIDRRNQ
-311 LRAVI
+311 LQYEADR
-316 KANEEDKYNRE
+316 DK
-327 RDAFFTDYATQNP
+327 FFSQYQASNP
-340 FQSTISGY
+340 FQSRE
-348 ATPSYNLQ
+348 PSIPLPLSYTRQ
-356 GTYNWLQG
+356 AVEEAAIK
-364 RYKFG
+364 KFN
-369 AGNMDAT
+369 ADPNN
-376 KEAVKTY
+376 KEAVREAIRQY
-383 INFPELASIIRGGKK
+383 INIPQLSKFIRGKSNLILQDGT
-398 ADNKGNDITALHIAN
+398 DITAQHITN
-413 NLDLAAQSDLLTDKV
+413 NLDLAAQADLFINPMYLDEQRKSILPN
-428 GDTGYYVVPGS
+428 GYYVLPGS
-439 ENYDNWSYI
+439 EDYDNWTYI
-448 AYNPVTRQYQEQSML
+448 AYNPNTRQYQEQSML
-463 LNEELKKKMAY
+463 LNDELKKRMAY
-474 AEYDRRHKGVQKH
+474 SEYDKRNKKSNEAQKH
-487 QLGGIAKYVEE
+487 QLGGTFKDMESRR
-498 NQKKAQKEAEKQ
+498 NKAQEEKQ
-510 RRIDEKVEETGK
+510 KVEQKSYATGRTKEQIESDQAPHTEWSKADLLRLGAIGGDVASLIASMTGVGSVASAGIGMASTAANQAADMAEGMGFLESLGNNAVSYGLDALSLIPFARAAKIPK
-522 TREQVE
+522 TIKAIAGFAPKLMAIISTAQGISNAPEITKSLSKLNSSESLTVE
-528 AAERRPMEEGFSTID
+528 DWRNIANGIQI
-543 KVRLGTAAA
+543 VLGGTAATHRA
-552 DAAAAA
+552 SKAKSHVDAARTNDEWLKTEQGYRRISEQDMKKLREAATIKEQNTILSPYNVTLA
-558 AAFIPGYGT
+558 ESRKRFG
-567 VASGV
+567 
-572 LGIGSTLTNIGA
+572 LGKGKGKA
-584 DIADESMSGWDV
+584 DITSENYYYDFDKPVTTYSGDLPIQHTFGPGEKW
-596 AGNAL
+596 
-601 YGLGTDVVG
+601 LGTRR
-610 LIPGLGTTGKA
+610 IPAVRDAYNRVIHPQAYNRAKGKA
-621 AKIVRVLKP
+621 TEGNKQRSTFDI
-630 VSKLA
+630 SKL
-635 MRTLQAYGMIHS
+635 
-647 ADAFNKLMSNP
+647 
-658 SDMSAD
+658 
-664 DWRNLVTGLQAI
+664 
-676 SGEARYKGVQKH
+676 
-688 QLGGIAKY
+688 
-696 VEENQKKAQKEAE
+696 
-709 KQRRIDEKVEETG
+709 
-722 KTREQVEAAERRPM
+722 RE
-736 EEGFSTI
+736 
-743 DKVRL
+743 
-748 GTAAADAAA
+748 
-757 AAAAFIPGYGTV
+757 
-769 ASGVLGIGSTLTNIG
+769 
-784 ADIADESMSGW
+784 
-795 DVAGNALYGL
+795 
-805 GTDVVGLIPGL
+805 
-816 GTTGKAAKIVRVL
+816 
-829 KPVSKLAMRTLQA
+829 
-842 YGMIHSADAFNKL
+842 
-855 MSNPSD
+855 
-861 MSADDWRNL
+861 
-870 VTGLQAIS
+870 
-878 GEARYKGGKRA
+878 
-889 VSRATT
+889 
-895 QRDVADVKTSTGRV
+895 
-909 ATISKEDLDK
+909 
-919 LRKTKGLK
+919 
-927 AQNKLFSELTGGQQL
+927 
-942 QREFKDRE
+942 
-950 INWKKP
+950 
-956 WKSRLSSDSPE
+956 
-967 VSLRTESSFL
+967 
-977 PEDNSWDARLFRGM
+977 
-991 NRNTPQRKPQKK
+991 
-1003 QQETPQSRFDRLR
+1003 
-1016 QLSSQTGKLTPQE
+1016 LSSQTGKLTSQE

-1044 LTEQEIQALNQ
+1044 LTEQEIQTLNQ
-1055 RRQNRAGDGTDN
+1055 RRQNRASDGTDN

-1123 QARFIIGFSRA
+1123 QARFIMGFSRA

-1207 QSEEAH
+1207 QSEEAY

-1279 RRTAKREDGGTLD
+1279 RRTVKREDGGTLD

-1501 PATSTN
+1501 PATS
-1507 PADSQTT
+1507 A
-1514 PTITSVIQ
+1514 IQ

-1691 IWDVFGQQLE
+1691 IWDVVGQQLE
-1701 YDARTRQKENK
+1701 YDERVKQQENK
-1712 ALADNFARSDIHN
+1712 ALTDNFARSDIHN
-1725 AISYAPNDYG
+1725 AVNYAPNEYG
-1735 ANLTPDELTVWNK
+1735 AGLSAEELSVWNK
-1748 VLSGTNPSSLSSQ
+1748 VLSGTNPSSLQ
-1761 EFNSYKLAAQKVSR
+1761 PNEFNQYRLAMQKVSR
-1775 VETEQLRQYYNVP
+1775 VENEQLRQHYNIP

-1793 GKTPSTPWSPTISK
+1793 GKSMQSIPEQISIIK
-1807 AISAKNGAK
+1807 KGGVVSAKNGSK

-1836 KECIDRN
+1836 KETIDRN

-1848 RLSKSLYGLI
+1848 RLSKSLYGII

>member
-279 TGAEEAPIKK
+279 TGAEEVPIKK

-327 RDAFFTDYATQNP
+327 RDAFFADYAAQNP

-348 ATPSYNLQ
+348 VTPSYNLQ

-364 RYKFG
+364 RYKFD

-428 GDTGYYVVPGS
+428 G
-439 ENYDNWSYI
+439 
-448 AYNPVTRQYQEQSML
+448 
-463 LNEELKKKMAY
+463 
-474 AEYDRRHKGVQKH
+474 
-487 QLGGIAKYVEE
+487 
-498 NQKKAQKEAEKQ
+498 
-510 RRIDEKVEETGK
+510 ETGK

-601 YGLGTDVVG
+601 YGLG
-610 LIPGLGTTGKA
+610 
-621 AKIVRVLKP
+621 
-630 VSKLA
+630 
-635 MRTLQAYGMIHS
+635 M
-647 ADAFNKLMSNP
+647 
-658 SDMSAD
+658 
-664 DWRNLVTGLQAI
+664 
-676 SGEARYKGVQKH
+676 
-688 QLGGIAKY
+688 
-696 VEENQKKAQKEAE
+696 
-709 KQRRIDEKVEETG
+709 
-722 KTREQVEAAERRPM
+722 
-736 EEGFSTI
+736 
-743 DKVRL
+743 
-748 GTAAADAAA
+748 
-757 AAAAFIPGYGTV
+757 
-769 ASGVLGIGSTLTNIG
+769 
-784 ADIADESMSGW
+784 
-795 DVAGNALYGL
+795 
-805 GTDVVGLIPGL
+805 DVVGLIPGL

-889 VSRATT
+889 VSRAIT

-991 NRNTPQRKPQKK
+991 NRN
-1003 QQETPQSRFDRLR
+1003 TPQSRFDRLR

>member
-1 MADEKGT
+1 MAT
-8 QKPKERVKYKFGQ
+8 PTTNQKSASVKYKFGDDELDL
-21 NDIDLTNYIHN
+21 NDYIRNLNHNY
-32 LGTNVQSYLNSK
+32 QSYVNSQ
-44 NWNEGQKQ
+44 NWNEGQRQ
-52 EFMNAYNRYL
+52 EFRSAYDNFL
-62 TGLQDQLANNT
+62 KGLQDQLANNT
-73 NRFTTDDFGSII
+73 NRFSTDFSGSII
-85 DSTGALSNTDNDDID
+85 DSTGQLSNTDNDDID

-106 YYDNKGNRITTDD
+106 YYNDKGDRITTDD
-119 FNLLKKRKQKN
+119 LNTMGKRQQKK
-130 YNTFSANR
+130 YSTFSANR
-138 EVATYFNTIGNALK
+138 QVATFFNKVGTALRDARK
-152 GMETPKEKVQDAF
+152 NKPTTQNQSNAF
-165 NLSKHGFLADW
+165 NLSKHGFLANW

-184 GDFNLDPYLEK
+184 GEFNLSPYLEK
-195 DAMDET
+195 DTLDET
-201 TGKRGTSNRA
+201 TGLRGTTNRA

-220 YINNIGEYDF
+220 YLNNVGNYDF
-230 SSSPFK
+230 SGTPFK
-236 NRDTYISRLR
+236 DRETYISKLR

-279 TGAEEAPIKK
+279 TGAEQKK
-289 SELELQAEQ
+289 TEVQQ
-298 AAKEQAEREKEDQ
+298 AAEDLMKIQQQQQAQKIIDRRNQ
-311 LRAVI
+311 LQYEADR
-316 KANEEDKYNRE
+316 DK
-327 RDAFFTDYATQNP
+327 FFSQYQASNP
-340 FQSTISGY
+340 FQSRE
-348 ATPSYNLQ
+348 PSIPLPLSYTRQ
-356 GTYNWLQG
+356 AVEEAAIK
-364 RYKFG
+364 KFN
-369 AGNMDAT
+369 ADPNN
-376 KEAVKTY
+376 KEAVREAIRQY
-383 INFPELASIIRGGKK
+383 INIPQLSKFIRGKSNLILQDGT
-398 ADNKGNDITALHIAN
+398 DITAQHITN
-413 NLDLAAQSDLLTDKV
+413 NLDLAAQADLFINPMYLDEQGKSILPN
-428 GDTGYYVVPGS
+428 GYYVLPGS
-439 ENYDNWSYI
+439 EDYDNWTYI
-448 AYNPVTRQYQEQSML
+448 AYNPNTRQYQEQSML
-463 LNEELKKKMAY
+463 LNDELKKRMAY
-474 AEYDRRHKGVQKH
+474 SEYDKRNKKSNEAQKH
-487 QLGGIAKYVEE
+487 QLGGTFKDMESRR
-498 NQKKAQKEAEKQ
+498 NKAQEEKQ
-510 RRIDEKVEETGK
+510 KVEQKSYATGRTKEQIESDQAPHTEWSKADLLRLGAIGGDVASLIASMTGVGSVASAGIGMASTAANQAADMAEGMGFLESLGNNAVSYGLDALSLIPFARAAKIPK
-522 TREQVE
+522 TIKAIAGFAPKLMTIISTAQGISNAPEITKSLSKLNSSESLTVE
-528 AAERRPMEEGFSTID
+528 DWRNIANGIQI
-543 KVRLGTAAA
+543 VLGGTAATHRA
-552 DAAAAA
+552 SKAKSHVDAARTNDEWLKTEQGYRRISEQDMKKLREAATIKEQNTILSPYNVTLA
-558 AAFIPGYGT
+558 ESRKRFG
-567 VASGV
+567 
-572 LGIGSTLTNIGA
+572 LGKGKGKA
-584 DIADESMSGWDV
+584 DITSENYYYDFDKPVTTYSGDLPIQHTFGPGEKW
-596 AGNAL
+596 
-601 YGLGTDVVG
+601 LGTRN
-610 LIPGLGTTGKA
+610 IPSLRIPAVRDAYNRVIHPQAYNRAKGKA
-621 AKIVRVLKP
+621 TEGNKQRSTFDI
-630 VSKLA
+630 SKL
-635 MRTLQAYGMIHS
+635 
-647 ADAFNKLMSNP
+647 
-658 SDMSAD
+658 
-664 DWRNLVTGLQAI
+664 
-676 SGEARYKGVQKH
+676 
-688 QLGGIAKY
+688 
-696 VEENQKKAQKEAE
+696 
-709 KQRRIDEKVEETG
+709 
-722 KTREQVEAAERRPM
+722 RE
-736 EEGFSTI
+736 
-743 DKVRL
+743 
-748 GTAAADAAA
+748 
-757 AAAAFIPGYGTV
+757 
-769 ASGVLGIGSTLTNIG
+769 
-784 ADIADESMSGW
+784 
-795 DVAGNALYGL
+795 
-805 GTDVVGLIPGL
+805 
-816 GTTGKAAKIVRVL
+816 
-829 KPVSKLAMRTLQA
+829 
-842 YGMIHSADAFNKL
+842 
-855 MSNPSD
+855 
-861 MSADDWRNL
+861 
-870 VTGLQAIS
+870 
-878 GEARYKGGKRA
+878 
-889 VSRATT
+889 
-895 QRDVADVKTSTGRV
+895 
-909 ATISKEDLDK
+909 
-919 LRKTKGLK
+919 
-927 AQNKLFSELTGGQQL
+927 
-942 QREFKDRE
+942 
-950 INWKKP
+950 
-956 WKSRLSSDSPE
+956 
-967 VSLRTESSFL
+967 
-977 PEDNSWDARLFRGM
+977 
-991 NRNTPQRKPQKK
+991 
-1003 QQETPQSRFDRLR
+1003 
-1016 QLSSQTGKLTPQE
+1016 LSSQTGKLTSQE

-1044 LTEQEIQALNQ
+1044 LTEQEIQTLNQ
-1055 RRQNRAGDGTDN
+1055 RRQNRASDGTDN

-1083 KFTSVEDDIKRA
+1083 KFTSVEDDTKRA

-1123 QARFIIGFSRA
+1123 QARFIMGFSRA

-1207 QSEEAH
+1207 QSEEAY

-1271 KKKTSRDD
+1271 KTSRDD
-1279 RRTAKREDGGTLD
+1279 RRTVKREDGGTLD

-1501 PATSTN
+1501 PATS
-1507 PADSQTT
+1507 A
-1514 PTITSVIQ
+1514 IQ

-1691 IWDVFGQQLE
+1691 IWDVVGQQLE
-1701 YDARTRQKENK
+1701 YDERVKQQENK
-1712 ALADNFARSDIHN
+1712 ALTDNFARSDIHN
-1725 AISYAPNDYG
+1725 AVNYAPNEYG
-1735 ANLTPDELTVWNK
+1735 AGLSAEELSVWNK
-1748 VLSGTNPSSLSSQ
+1748 VLSGTNPSSLQ
-1761 EFNSYKLAAQKVSR
+1761 PNEFNQYRLAMQKVSR
-1775 VETEQLRQYYNVP
+1775 VENEQLRQHYNIP

-1793 GKTPSTPWSPTISK
+1793 GKSMQSIPEQISIIK
-1807 AISAKNGAK
+1807 KGGVVSAKNGSK

-1836 KECIDRN
+1836 KETIDRN

-1848 RLSKSLYGLI
+1848 RLSKSLYGII

>member
-1 MADEKGT
+1 MAT
-8 QKPKERVKYKFGQ
+8 PTTNQKSASVKYKFGDDELDL
-21 NDIDLTNYIHN
+21 NDYIRNLNHNY
-32 LGTNVQSYLNSK
+32 QSYVNSQ
-44 NWNEGQKQ
+44 NWNEGQRQ
-52 EFMNAYNRYL
+52 EFRSAYDNFL
-62 TGLQDQLANNT
+62 KGLQDQLANNT
-73 NRFTTDDFGSII
+73 NRFSTDFSGSII
-85 DSTGALSNTDNDDID
+85 DSTGQLSNTDNDDID

-106 YYDNKGNRITTDD
+106 YYNDKGDRITTDD
-119 FNLLKKRKQKN
+119 LNTMGKRQQKK
-130 YNTFSANR
+130 YSTFSANR
-138 EVATYFNTIGNALK
+138 QVATFFNKVGTALRDARK
-152 GMETPKEKVQDAF
+152 NKPTTQNQSNAF
-165 NLSKHGFLADW
+165 NLSKHGFLANW

-184 GDFNLDPYLEK
+184 GEFNLSPYLEK
-195 DAMDET
+195 DTLDET
-201 TGKRGTSNRA
+201 TGLRGTTNRA

-220 YINNIGEYDF
+220 YLNNVGNYDF
-230 SSSPFK
+230 SGTPFK
-236 NRDTYISRLR
+236 DRETYISKLR

-279 TGAEEAPIKK
+279 TGAEQKKTEVQQAVEDLMKIQQQRQAQKIIDRRNQLQYEADRDKFF
-289 SELELQAEQ
+289 SQYQAS
-298 AAKEQAEREKEDQ
+298 
-311 LRAVI
+311 
-316 KANEEDKYNRE
+316 
-327 RDAFFTDYATQNP
+327 NP
-340 FQSTISGY
+340 FQSRE
-348 ATPSYNLQ
+348 PSIPLPLSYTRQ
-356 GTYNWLQG
+356 AVEEAAIK
-364 RYKFG
+364 KFN
-369 AGNMDAT
+369 ADPNN
-376 KEAVKTY
+376 KEAVREAIRQY
-383 INFPELASIIRGGKK
+383 INIPQLSKFIRGKSNLILQDGT
-398 ADNKGNDITALHIAN
+398 DITAQHITN
-413 NLDLAAQSDLLTDKV
+413 NLDLAAQADLFINPMYLDEQGKSILPN
-428 GDTGYYVVPGS
+428 GYYVLPGS
-439 ENYDNWSYI
+439 EDYDNWTYI
-448 AYNPVTRQYQEQSML
+448 AYNPNTRQYQEQSML
-463 LNEELKKKMAY
+463 LNDELKKRMAY
-474 AEYDRRHKGVQKH
+474 SEYDKRNKKSNEAQKH
-487 QLGGIAKYVEE
+487 QLGGTFKDMESRR
-498 NQKKAQKEAEKQ
+498 NKAQEEKQ
-510 RRIDEKVEETGK
+510 KVEQKSYATGRTKEQIESDQAPHTEWSKADLLRLGAIGGDVASLIASMTGVGSVASAGIGMASTAANQAADMAEGMGFLESLGNNAVSYGLDALSLIPFARAAKIPK
-522 TREQVE
+522 TIKAIAGFAPKLMAIISTAQGISNAPEITKSLSKLNSSESLTVE
-528 AAERRPMEEGFSTID
+528 DWRNIANGIQI
-543 KVRLGTAAA
+543 VLGGTAATHRA
-552 DAAAAA
+552 SKAKSHVDAARTNDEWLKTEQGYRRISEQDMKKLREAATIKEQNTILSPYNVTLA
-558 AAFIPGYGT
+558 ESRKRFG
-567 VASGV
+567 
-572 LGIGSTLTNIGA
+572 LGKGKGKA
-584 DIADESMSGWDV
+584 DITSENYYYDFDKPVTTYSGDLPIQHTFGPGEKW
-596 AGNAL
+596 
-601 YGLGTDVVG
+601 LGTRN
-610 LIPGLGTTGKA
+610 IPLLRIPAVRDAYNRVIHPQAYNRAKGKA
-621 AKIVRVLKP
+621 TEGNKQRSTFDI
-630 VSKLA
+630 SKL
-635 MRTLQAYGMIHS
+635 
-647 ADAFNKLMSNP
+647 
-658 SDMSAD
+658 
-664 DWRNLVTGLQAI
+664 
-676 SGEARYKGVQKH
+676 
-688 QLGGIAKY
+688 
-696 VEENQKKAQKEAE
+696 
-709 KQRRIDEKVEETG
+709 
-722 KTREQVEAAERRPM
+722 RE
-736 EEGFSTI
+736 
-743 DKVRL
+743 
-748 GTAAADAAA
+748 
-757 AAAAFIPGYGTV
+757 
-769 ASGVLGIGSTLTNIG
+769 
-784 ADIADESMSGW
+784 
-795 DVAGNALYGL
+795 
-805 GTDVVGLIPGL
+805 
-816 GTTGKAAKIVRVL
+816 
-829 KPVSKLAMRTLQA
+829 
-842 YGMIHSADAFNKL
+842 
-855 MSNPSD
+855 
-861 MSADDWRNL
+861 
-870 VTGLQAIS
+870 
-878 GEARYKGGKRA
+878 
-889 VSRATT
+889 
-895 QRDVADVKTSTGRV
+895 
-909 ATISKEDLDK
+909 
-919 LRKTKGLK
+919 
-927 AQNKLFSELTGGQQL
+927 
-942 QREFKDRE
+942 
-950 INWKKP
+950 
-956 WKSRLSSDSPE
+956 
-967 VSLRTESSFL
+967 
-977 PEDNSWDARLFRGM
+977 
-991 NRNTPQRKPQKK
+991 
-1003 QQETPQSRFDRLR
+1003 
-1016 QLSSQTGKLTPQE
+1016 LSSQTGKLTSQE

-1044 LTEQEIQALNQ
+1044 LTEQEIQTLNQ
-1055 RRQNRAGDGTDN
+1055 RRQNRASDGTDN

-1123 QARFIIGFSRA
+1123 QARFIMGFSRA

-1207 QSEEAH
+1207 QSEEAY

-1233 GAAYKAKQDMYN
+1233 GAAYKAKQDIYN

-1279 RRTAKREDGGTLD
+1279 RRTVKREDGGTLD

-1501 PATSTN
+1501 PATS
-1507 PADSQTT
+1507 A
-1514 PTITSVIQ
+1514 IQ

-1541 NPTIAYGLPRAVYA
+1541 NPTIAYGLPRAVYV

-1691 IWDVFGQQLE
+1691 IWDVVGQQLE
-1701 YDARTRQKENK
+1701 YDERVKQWENK
-1712 ALADNFARSDIHN
+1712 ALTDNFARSDIHN
-1725 AISYAPNDYG
+1725 AVNYAPNEYG
-1735 ANLTPDELTVWNK
+1735 AGLSAEELSVWNK
-1748 VLSGTNPSSLSSQ
+1748 VLSGTNPSSLQ
-1761 EFNSYKLAAQKVSR
+1761 PNEFNQYRLAMQKVSG
-1775 VETEQLRQYYNVP
+1775 VENEQLRQHYNIP

-1793 GKTPSTPWSPTISK
+1793 GKSMQSIPEQISIIK
-1807 AISAKNGAK
+1807 KGGVVSAKNGSK

>member
-152 GMETPKEKVQDAF
+152 GMETPREKVQDAF

-255 YNSEDVIALN
+255 YNSEDIIALN

-364 RYKFG
+364 RYKFD

-601 YGLGTDVVG
+601 YGLGMDVAG

-635 MRTLQAYGMIHS
+635 MG
-647 ADAFNKLMSNP
+647 
-658 SDMSAD
+658 
-664 DWRNLVTGLQAI
+664 
-676 SGEARYKGVQKH
+676 
-688 QLGGIAKY
+688 
-696 VEENQKKAQKEAE
+696 
-709 KQRRIDEKVEETG
+709 
-722 KTREQVEAAERRPM
+722 
-736 EEGFSTI
+736 
-743 DKVRL
+743 
-748 GTAAADAAA
+748 
-757 AAAAFIPGYGTV
+757 
-769 ASGVLGIGSTLTNIG
+769 
-784 ADIADESMSGW
+784 
-795 DVAGNALYGL
+795 
-805 GTDVVGLIPGL
+805 
-816 GTTGKAAKIVRVL
+816 
-829 KPVSKLAMRTLQA
+829 TLQA

-1183 LGKDIGEQR
+1183 LGKDTGEQR

-1207 QSEEAH
+1207 QSEEAY

-1271 KKKTSRDD
+1271 KTSRDD

-1324 LNQSLAGPSIT
+1324 LNQSLAG
-1335 NENVGH
+1335 
-1341 YRAGDLNEAYTKNNS
+1341 
-1356 YTSNPNLVGQDLQ
+1356 
-1369 SYYDSS
+1369 
-1375 FKGKSLDDYVSAYN
+1375 
-1389 ANAAKI
+1389 
-1395 RGYWDQER
+1395 
-1403 TYKQSGAQEHNRL
+1403 
-1416 FKNMFGNRSDNS
+1416 
-1428 NNVWNI
+1428 
-1434 GYDSNLE
+1434 
-1441 DIVGSSTWL
+1441 
-1450 RRMDRYE
+1450 
-1457 KEFDNLSD
+1457 
-1465 EEKKSRIHKIDLGD
+1465 
-1479 GNFGY
+1479 
-1484 VYKKANGDI
+1484 
-1493 AVWNQPET
+1493 
-1501 PATSTN
+1501 
-1507 PADSQTT
+1507 
-1514 PTITSVIQ
+1514 

-1676 DKSKYEQAYLAKKFN
+1676 SKYEQAYLAKKFN

-1793 GKTPSTPWSPTISK
+1793 GKTPRTPSTPWSPTISK

>member
-1 MADEKGT
+1 MAT
-8 QKPKERVKYKFGQ
+8 PTTNQKSASVKYKFGDDELDL
-21 NDIDLTNYIHN
+21 NDYIRNLNHNY
-32 LGTNVQSYLNSK
+32 QSYVNSQ
-44 NWNEGQKQ
+44 NWNEGQRQ
-52 EFMNAYNRYL
+52 EFRSAYDNFL
-62 TGLQDQLANNT
+62 KGLQDQLANNT
-73 NRFTTDDFGSII
+73 NRFSTDFSGSII
-85 DSTGALSNTDNDDID
+85 DSTGQLSNTDNDDID

-106 YYDNKGNRITTDD
+106 YYNDKGDRITTDD
-119 FNLLKKRKQKN
+119 LNTMGKRQQKK
-130 YNTFSANR
+130 YSTFSANR
-138 EVATYFNTIGNALK
+138 QVATFFNKVGTALRDARK
-152 GMETPKEKVQDAF
+152 NKPTTQNQSNAF
-165 NLSKHGFLADW
+165 NLSKHGFLANW

-184 GDFNLDPYLEK
+184 GEFNLSPYLEK
-195 DAMDET
+195 DTLDET
-201 TGKRGTSNRA
+201 TGLRGTTNRA

-220 YINNIGEYDF
+220 YLNNVGNYDF
-230 SSSPFK
+230 SGTPFK
-236 NRDTYISRLR
+236 DRETYISKLR

-279 TGAEEAPIKK
+279 TGAEQKK
-289 SELELQAEQ
+289 TEVQQ
-298 AAKEQAEREKEDQ
+298 AAEDLMKIQQQQQAQKIIDRRNQ
-311 LRAVI
+311 LQYEADR
-316 KANEEDKYNRE
+316 DK
-327 RDAFFTDYATQNP
+327 FFSQYQASNP
-340 FQSTISGY
+340 FQSRE
-348 ATPSYNLQ
+348 PSIPLPLSYTRQ
-356 GTYNWLQG
+356 AVEEAAIK
-364 RYKFG
+364 KFN
-369 AGNMDAT
+369 ADPNN
-376 KEAVKTY
+376 KEAVREAIRQY
-383 INFPELASIIRGGKK
+383 INIPQLSKFIRGKSNLILQDGT
-398 ADNKGNDITALHIAN
+398 DITAQHITN
-413 NLDLAAQSDLLTDKV
+413 NLDLAAQADLFINPMYLDEQGKSILPN
-428 GDTGYYVVPGS
+428 GYYVLPGS
-439 ENYDNWSYI
+439 EDYDNWTYI
-448 AYNPVTRQYQEQSML
+448 AYNPNTRQYQEQSML
-463 LNEELKKKMAY
+463 LNDELKKRMAY
-474 AEYDRRHKGVQKH
+474 SEYDKRNKKSNEAQKH
-487 QLGGIAKYVEE
+487 QLGGTLKDMESRR
-498 NQKKAQKEAEKQ
+498 NKAQEEKQ
-510 RRIDEKVEETGK
+510 KVEQKSYATGRTKEQIESDQAPHTEWSKADLLRLGAIGGDVASLIASMTGVGSVASAGIGMASTAANQAADMAEGMGFLESLGNNAVSYGLDALSLIPFARAAKIPK
-522 TREQVE
+522 TIKAIAGFAPKLMAIISTAQDISNAPEITKSLSKLNSSESLTVE
-528 AAERRPMEEGFSTID
+528 DWRNIANGIQI
-543 KVRLGTAAA
+543 VLGGTAATHRA
-552 DAAAAA
+552 SKAKSHVDAARTNDEWLKTEQGYRRISEQDMKKLREAATIKEQNTILSPYNVTLA
-558 AAFIPGYGT
+558 ESRKRFG
-567 VASGV
+567 
-572 LGIGSTLTNIGA
+572 LGKGKGKA
-584 DIADESMSGWDV
+584 DITSENYYYDFDKPVTTYSGDLPIQHTFGPGEKW
-596 AGNAL
+596 
-601 YGLGTDVVG
+601 LGTRN
-610 LIPGLGTTGKA
+610 IPSLRIPAVRDAYNRVIHPQAYNRAKGKA
-621 AKIVRVLKP
+621 TEGNKQRSTFDI
-630 VSKLA
+630 SKL
-635 MRTLQAYGMIHS
+635 
-647 ADAFNKLMSNP
+647 
-658 SDMSAD
+658 
-664 DWRNLVTGLQAI
+664 
-676 SGEARYKGVQKH
+676 
-688 QLGGIAKY
+688 
-696 VEENQKKAQKEAE
+696 
-709 KQRRIDEKVEETG
+709 
-722 KTREQVEAAERRPM
+722 RE
-736 EEGFSTI
+736 
-743 DKVRL
+743 
-748 GTAAADAAA
+748 
-757 AAAAFIPGYGTV
+757 
-769 ASGVLGIGSTLTNIG
+769 
-784 ADIADESMSGW
+784 
-795 DVAGNALYGL
+795 
-805 GTDVVGLIPGL
+805 
-816 GTTGKAAKIVRVL
+816 
-829 KPVSKLAMRTLQA
+829 
-842 YGMIHSADAFNKL
+842 
-855 MSNPSD
+855 
-861 MSADDWRNL
+861 
-870 VTGLQAIS
+870 
-878 GEARYKGGKRA
+878 
-889 VSRATT
+889 
-895 QRDVADVKTSTGRV
+895 
-909 ATISKEDLDK
+909 
-919 LRKTKGLK
+919 
-927 AQNKLFSELTGGQQL
+927 
-942 QREFKDRE
+942 
-950 INWKKP
+950 
-956 WKSRLSSDSPE
+956 
-967 VSLRTESSFL
+967 
-977 PEDNSWDARLFRGM
+977 
-991 NRNTPQRKPQKK
+991 
-1003 QQETPQSRFDRLR
+1003 
-1016 QLSSQTGKLTPQE
+1016 LSSQTGKLTSQE

-1044 LTEQEIQALNQ
+1044 LTEQEIQTLNQ
-1055 RRQNRAGDGTDN
+1055 RRQNRASDGTDN

-1123 QARFIIGFSRA
+1123 QARFIMGFSRA

-1141 RPPISNPPAIIPKQ
+1141 RPLISNPPAIIPKQ

-1170 RIREGLARAERER
+1170 RIREG
-1183 LGKDIGEQR
+1183 
-1192 LQRAIEANPERSARL
+1192 S
-1207 QSEEAH
+1207 
-1213 RNVRQA
+1213 
-1219 FNLYGAPQYKRPLT
+1219 
-1233 GAAYKAKQDMYN
+1233 
-1245 RLFNQRRYDVI
+1245 
-1256 EAFRNRELPHRQSNK
+1256 HRQSNK

-1279 RRTAKREDGGTLD
+1279 RRTVKREDGGTLD

-1501 PATSTN
+1501 PATS
-1507 PADSQTT
+1507 A
-1514 PTITSVIQ
+1514 IQ

-1691 IWDVFGQQLE
+1691 IWDVVGQQLE
-1701 YDARTRQKENK
+1701 YDERVKQWENK
-1712 ALADNFARSDIHN
+1712 ALTDNFARSDIYN
-1725 AISYAPNDYG
+1725 AVNYAPNEYG
-1735 ANLTPDELTVWNK
+1735 AGLSAEELSVWNK
-1748 VLSGTNPSSLSSQ
+1748 VLSGTNPSSLQ
-1761 EFNSYKLAAQKVSR
+1761 PNEFNQYRLAMQKVSR
-1775 VETEQLRQYYNVP
+1775 VENEQLRQHYNIP
-1788 NTRWS
+1788 NTRWP
-1793 GKTPSTPWSPTISK
+1793 GKSMQSIPEQISIIK
-1807 AISAKNGAK
+1807 KGGVVSAKNGSK

-1836 KECIDRN
+1836 KETIDRN

-1848 RLSKSLYGLI
+1848 RLSKSLYGII

>member
-184 GDFNLDPYLEK
+184 GDFNLDLYLEK

-298 AAKEQAEREKEDQ
+298 AAKEQAEREK
-311 LRAVI
+311 
-316 KANEEDKYNRE
+316 
-327 RDAFFTDYATQNP
+327 
-340 FQSTISGY
+340 
-348 ATPSYNLQ
+348 
-356 GTYNWLQG
+356 
-364 RYKFG
+364 
-369 AGNMDAT
+369 
-376 KEAVKTY
+376 
-383 INFPELASIIRGGKK
+383 
-398 ADNKGNDITALHIAN
+398 
-413 NLDLAAQSDLLTDKV
+413 
-428 GDTGYYVVPGS
+428 
-439 ENYDNWSYI
+439 
-448 AYNPVTRQYQEQSML
+448 
-463 LNEELKKKMAY
+463 
-474 AEYDRRHKGVQKH
+474 
-487 QLGGIAKYVEE
+487 
-498 NQKKAQKEAEKQ
+498 
-510 RRIDEKVEETGK
+510 VEETGK

-601 YGLGTDVVG
+601 YGLG
-610 LIPGLGTTGKA
+610 
-621 AKIVRVLKP
+621 
-630 VSKLA
+630 
-635 MRTLQAYGMIHS
+635 M
-647 ADAFNKLMSNP
+647 
-658 SDMSAD
+658 
-664 DWRNLVTGLQAI
+664 
-676 SGEARYKGVQKH
+676 
-688 QLGGIAKY
+688 
-696 VEENQKKAQKEAE
+696 
-709 KQRRIDEKVEETG
+709 
-722 KTREQVEAAERRPM
+722 
-736 EEGFSTI
+736 
-743 DKVRL
+743 
-748 GTAAADAAA
+748 
-757 AAAAFIPGYGTV
+757 
-769 ASGVLGIGSTLTNIG
+769 
-784 ADIADESMSGW
+784 
-795 DVAGNALYGL
+795 
-805 GTDVVGLIPGL
+805 DVVGLIPGL

-1003 QQETPQSRFDRLR
+1003 QQETQQPRFDRLR

-1055 RRQNRAGDGTDN
+1055 RRQNRAGTDN

-1123 QARFIIGFSRA
+1123 QARFIMGFSRA
-1134 IPTVNPS
+1134 ISTVNPS
-1141 RPPISNPPAIIPKQ
+1141 RPPISNPLAIIPKQ

-1207 QSEEAH
+1207 QSEEAY

-1245 RLFNQRRYDVI
+1245 RLSNQRRYDVI

-1279 RRTAKREDGGTLD
+1279 RRTVKREDGGTLD

-1335 NENVGH
+1335 NENAGH

-1701 YDARTRQKENK
+1701 YDARTKQKENK

-1793 GKTPSTPWSPTISK
+1793 GKTPSTHWSPTISK

>member
-1 MADEKGT
+1 MAT
-8 QKPKERVKYKFGQ
+8 PTTNQKSASVKYKFGDDELDL
-21 NDIDLTNYIHN
+21 NDYIRNLNHNY
-32 LGTNVQSYLNSK
+32 QSYVNSQ
-44 NWNEGQKQ
+44 NWNEGQRQ
-52 EFMNAYNRYL
+52 EFRSAYDNFL
-62 TGLQDQLANNT
+62 KGLQDQLANNT
-73 NRFTTDDFGSII
+73 NRFSTDFSGSII
-85 DSTGALSNTDNDDID
+85 DSTGQLSNTDNDDID

-106 YYDNKGNRITTDD
+106 YYNDKGDRITTDD
-119 FNLLKKRKQKN
+119 LNTMGKRQQKK
-130 YNTFSANR
+130 YSTFSANR
-138 EVATYFNTIGNALK
+138 QVATFFNKVGTALRDARK
-152 GMETPKEKVQDAF
+152 NKPTTQNQSNAF
-165 NLSKHGFLADW
+165 NLSKHGFLANW

-184 GDFNLDPYLEK
+184 GEFLSPYLEK
-195 DAMDET
+195 DTLDET
-201 TGKRGTSNRA
+201 TGLRGTTNRA

-220 YINNIGEYDF
+220 YLNNVGNYDF
-230 SSSPFK
+230 SGTPFK
-236 NRDTYISRLR
+236 DRETYISKLR

-265 QAGIGNEFLSKFFA
+265 QAGIGNKFLSKFFA
-279 TGAEEAPIKK
+279 TGAEQKK
-289 SELELQAEQ
+289 TEVQQ
-298 AAKEQAEREKEDQ
+298 AAEDLMKIQQQQQAQKIIDRRNQ
-311 LRAVI
+311 LQYEADR
-316 KANEEDKYNRE
+316 DK
-327 RDAFFTDYATQNP
+327 FFSQYQASNP
-340 FQSTISGY
+340 FQSRE
-348 ATPSYNLQ
+348 PSIPLPLSYTRQ
-356 GTYNWLQG
+356 AVEEAAIK
-364 RYKFG
+364 KFN
-369 AGNMDAT
+369 ADPNN
-376 KEAVKTY
+376 KEAVREAIRQY
-383 INFPELASIIRGGKK
+383 INIPQLSKFIRGKSNLILQDGT
-398 ADNKGNDITALHIAN
+398 DITAQHITN
-413 NLDLAAQSDLLTDKV
+413 NLDLAAQANLFINPMYLDKQ
-428 GDTGYYVVPGS
+428 GKSILPNGYYVLPGS
-439 ENYDNWSYI
+439 EDYDNWTYI
-448 AYNPVTRQYQEQSML
+448 AYNPNTRQYQEQSML
-463 LNEELKKKMAY
+463 LNDELKKRMAY
-474 AEYDRRHKGVQKH
+474 SEYDKRNKKSNEAQKH
-487 QLGGIAKYVEE
+487 QLGGTFKDMESRR
-498 NQKKAQKEAEKQ
+498 NKAQEEKQ
-510 RRIDEKVEETGK
+510 KVEQKSYATGRTKEQIESDQAPHTEWSKADLLRLGAIGGDVASLIASMTGVGSVASAGIGMASTAANQAADMAEGMGFLESLGNNAVSYGLDALSLIPFARAAKIPK
-522 TREQVE
+522 TIKAIAGFAPKLMAIISTAQGISNAPEITKSLSKLNSSESLTVE
-528 AAERRPMEEGFSTID
+528 DWRNIANGIQI
-543 KVRLGTAAA
+543 VLGGTAATHRA
-552 DAAAAA
+552 SKAKSHVDAARTNDEWLKTEQGYRRISEQDMKKLREAATIKEQNTILSPYNVTLA
-558 AAFIPGYGT
+558 ESRKRFG
-567 VASGV
+567 
-572 LGIGSTLTNIGA
+572 LGKGKGKA
-584 DIADESMSGWDV
+584 DITSENYYYDFDKPVTTYSGDLPIQHTFGPGEKW
-596 AGNAL
+596 
-601 YGLGTDVVG
+601 LGTRN
-610 LIPGLGTTGKA
+610 IPLLRIPAVRDAYNRVIHPQAYNRAKGKA
-621 AKIVRVLKP
+621 TEGNKQRSTFDI
-630 VSKLA
+630 SKL
-635 MRTLQAYGMIHS
+635 
-647 ADAFNKLMSNP
+647 
-658 SDMSAD
+658 
-664 DWRNLVTGLQAI
+664 
-676 SGEARYKGVQKH
+676 
-688 QLGGIAKY
+688 
-696 VEENQKKAQKEAE
+696 
-709 KQRRIDEKVEETG
+709 
-722 KTREQVEAAERRPM
+722 RE
-736 EEGFSTI
+736 
-743 DKVRL
+743 
-748 GTAAADAAA
+748 
-757 AAAAFIPGYGTV
+757 
-769 ASGVLGIGSTLTNIG
+769 
-784 ADIADESMSGW
+784 
-795 DVAGNALYGL
+795 
-805 GTDVVGLIPGL
+805 
-816 GTTGKAAKIVRVL
+816 
-829 KPVSKLAMRTLQA
+829 
-842 YGMIHSADAFNKL
+842 
-855 MSNPSD
+855 
-861 MSADDWRNL
+861 
-870 VTGLQAIS
+870 
-878 GEARYKGGKRA
+878 
-889 VSRATT
+889 
-895 QRDVADVKTSTGRV
+895 
-909 ATISKEDLDK
+909 
-919 LRKTKGLK
+919 
-927 AQNKLFSELTGGQQL
+927 
-942 QREFKDRE
+942 
-950 INWKKP
+950 
-956 WKSRLSSDSPE
+956 
-967 VSLRTESSFL
+967 
-977 PEDNSWDARLFRGM
+977 
-991 NRNTPQRKPQKK
+991 
-1003 QQETPQSRFDRLR
+1003 
-1016 QLSSQTGKLTPQE
+1016 LSSQTGKLTSQE

-1044 LTEQEIQALNQ
+1044 LTEQEIQTLNQ
-1055 RRQNRAGDGTDN
+1055 RRQNRASDGTDN

-1123 QARFIIGFSRA
+1123 QARFIMGFSRA

-1141 RPPISNPPAIIPKQ
+1141 RPPAIIPKQ

-1207 QSEEAH
+1207 QSEEAY

-1279 RRTAKREDGGTLD
+1279 RRTVKREDGGTLD

-1501 PATSTN
+1501 PATS
-1507 PADSQTT
+1507 A
-1514 PTITSVIQ
+1514 IQ

-1555 DRMNR
+1555 DRTNR

-1691 IWDVFGQQLE
+1691 IWDVVGQQLE
-1701 YDARTRQKENK
+1701 YDERVKQWENK
-1712 ALADNFARSDIHN
+1712 ALTDNFARSDIHN
-1725 AISYAPNDYG
+1725 AVNYAPNEYG
-1735 ANLTPDELTVWNK
+1735 AGLSAEELSVWNK
-1748 VLSGTNPSSLSSQ
+1748 VLSGTNPSSLQ
-1761 EFNSYKLAAQKVSR
+1761 PNEFNQYRLAMQKVSR
-1775 VETEQLRQYYNVP
+1775 VENEQLRQHYNIP

-1793 GKTPSTPWSPTISK
+1793 GKSMQSIPEQISIIK
-1807 AISAKNGAK
+1807 KGGVVSAKNGSK

>member
-1 MADEKGT
+1 MAT
-8 QKPKERVKYKFGQ
+8 PTTNQKSASVKYKFGDDELDL
-21 NDIDLTNYIHN
+21 NDYIRNLNHNY
-32 LGTNVQSYLNSK
+32 QSYVNSQ
-44 NWNEGQKQ
+44 NWNEGQRQ
-52 EFMNAYNRYL
+52 EFRSAYDNFL
-62 TGLQDQLANNT
+62 KGLQDQLANNT
-73 NRFTTDDFGSII
+73 NRFSTDFSGSII
-85 DSTGALSNTDNDDID
+85 DSTGQLSNTDNDDID

-106 YYDNKGNRITTDD
+106 YYNDKGDRIITDD
-119 FNLLKKRKQKN
+119 LNTMGKRQQKK
-130 YNTFSANR
+130 YSTFSANR
-138 EVATYFNTIGNALK
+138 QVATFFNKVGTALRDARK
-152 GMETPKEKVQDAF
+152 NKPTTQNQSNAF
-165 NLSKHGFLADW
+165 NLSKHGFLANW

-184 GDFNLDPYLEK
+184 GEFNLSPYLEK
-195 DAMDET
+195 DTLDET
-201 TGKRGTSNRA
+201 TGLRGTTNRA

-220 YINNIGEYDF
+220 YLNNVGNYDF
-230 SSSPFK
+230 SGTPFK
-236 NRDTYISRLR
+236 DRETYISKLR
-246 AAAQNLENG
+246 AAAQNLKNG

-279 TGAEEAPIKK
+279 TGAEQKK
-289 SELELQAEQ
+289 TEVQQ
-298 AAKEQAEREKEDQ
+298 AAEDLMKIQQQQQAQKIIDRRNQ
-311 LRAVI
+311 LQYEADR
-316 KANEEDKYNRE
+316 DK
-327 RDAFFTDYATQNP
+327 FFSQYQASNP
-340 FQSTISGY
+340 FQSRE
-348 ATPSYNLQ
+348 PSIPLPLSYTRQ
-356 GTYNWLQG
+356 AVEEAAIK
-364 RYKFG
+364 KFN
-369 AGNMDAT
+369 ADPNN
-376 KEAVKTY
+376 KEAVREAIRQY
-383 INFPELASIIRGGKK
+383 INIPQLSKFIRGKSNLILDGT
-398 ADNKGNDITALHIAN
+398 DITAQHITN
-413 NLDLAAQSDLLTDKV
+413 NLDLAAQADLFINPMYLDEQGKSILPN
-428 GDTGYYVVPGS
+428 GYYVLPGS
-439 ENYDNWSYI
+439 EDYDNWTYI
-448 AYNPVTRQYQEQSML
+448 AYNPITRQYQEQSML
-463 LNEELKKKMAY
+463 LNDELKKRMAY
-474 AEYDRRHKGVQKH
+474 SEYDKRNKKSNEAQKH
-487 QLGGIAKYVEE
+487 QLGGTFKDMESRR
-498 NQKKAQKEAEKQ
+498 NKAQEEKQ
-510 RRIDEKVEETGK
+510 KVEQKSYATGRTKEQIESDQAPHTEWSKADLLRLGAIGGDVASLIASMTGVGSVASAGIGMASTAANQAADMAEGMGFLESLGNNAVSYGLDALSLIPFARAAKIPK
-522 TREQVE
+522 TIKAIAGFAPKLMAIISTAQGISNAPEITKSLSKLNSSESLTVE
-528 AAERRPMEEGFSTID
+528 DWRNIANGIQI
-543 KVRLGTAAA
+543 VLGGTAATHRA
-552 DAAAAA
+552 SKAKSHVDAARTNDEWLKTEQGYRRISEQDMKKLREAATIKEQNTILSPYNVTLA
-558 AAFIPGYGT
+558 ESRKRFG
-567 VASGV
+567 
-572 LGIGSTLTNIGA
+572 LGKGKGKA
-584 DIADESMSGWDV
+584 DITSENYYYDFDKPVTTYSGDLPIQHTFGPGEKW
-596 AGNAL
+596 
-601 YGLGTDVVG
+601 LGTRN
-610 LIPGLGTTGKA
+610 IPSLRIPAVRDAYNRVIHPQAYNRAKGKA
-621 AKIVRVLKP
+621 TEGNKQRSTFDI
-630 VSKLA
+630 SKL
-635 MRTLQAYGMIHS
+635 
-647 ADAFNKLMSNP
+647 
-658 SDMSAD
+658 
-664 DWRNLVTGLQAI
+664 
-676 SGEARYKGVQKH
+676 
-688 QLGGIAKY
+688 
-696 VEENQKKAQKEAE
+696 
-709 KQRRIDEKVEETG
+709 
-722 KTREQVEAAERRPM
+722 RE
-736 EEGFSTI
+736 
-743 DKVRL
+743 
-748 GTAAADAAA
+748 
-757 AAAAFIPGYGTV
+757 
-769 ASGVLGIGSTLTNIG
+769 
-784 ADIADESMSGW
+784 
-795 DVAGNALYGL
+795 
-805 GTDVVGLIPGL
+805 
-816 GTTGKAAKIVRVL
+816 
-829 KPVSKLAMRTLQA
+829 
-842 YGMIHSADAFNKL
+842 
-855 MSNPSD
+855 
-861 MSADDWRNL
+861 
-870 VTGLQAIS
+870 
-878 GEARYKGGKRA
+878 
-889 VSRATT
+889 
-895 QRDVADVKTSTGRV
+895 
-909 ATISKEDLDK
+909 
-919 LRKTKGLK
+919 
-927 AQNKLFSELTGGQQL
+927 
-942 QREFKDRE
+942 
-950 INWKKP
+950 
-956 WKSRLSSDSPE
+956 LS
-967 VSLRTESSFL
+967 F
-977 PEDNSWDARLFRGM
+977 
-991 NRNTPQRKPQKK
+991 
-1003 QQETPQSRFDRLR
+1003 
-1016 QLSSQTGKLTPQE
+1016 QTGKLTSQE

-1044 LTEQEIQALNQ
+1044 LTEQEIQTLNQ
-1055 RRQNRAGDGTDN
+1055 RRQNRASDGTDN

-1123 QARFIIGFSRA
+1123 QARFIMGFSRA

-1207 QSEEAH
+1207 QSEEAY

-1279 RRTAKREDGGTLD
+1279 RRTVKREDGGTLD

-1501 PATSTN
+1501 PATS
-1507 PADSQTT
+1507 A
-1514 PTITSVIQ
+1514 IQ

-1530 NKQNKSFFSNI
+1530 NKQNKQNKSFFSNI

-1691 IWDVFGQQLE
+1691 IWDVVGQQLE
-1701 YDARTRQKENK
+1701 QDERVKQQENK
-1712 ALADNFARSDIHN
+1712 ALTDNFARSDIHN
-1725 AISYAPNDYG
+1725 AVNYAPNEYG
-1735 ANLTPDELTVWNK
+1735 AGLSAEELSVWNK
-1748 VLSGTNPSSLSSQ
+1748 VLSGTNPSSLQ
-1761 EFNSYKLAAQKVSR
+1761 PNEFNQYRLAMQKVSR
-1775 VETEQLRQYYNVP
+1775 VENEQLRQYYNIP

-1793 GKTPSTPWSPTISK
+1793 GKSMQSIPEQISIIK
-1807 AISAKNGAK
+1807 KGGVVSAKNGSK

-1836 KECIDRN
+1836 KETIDRN
-1843 EKAID
+1843 EKATD
-1848 RLSKSLYGLI
+1848 RLSKSLYGII

>member
-1 MADEKGT
+1 MAT
-8 QKPKERVKYKFGQ
+8 PTTNQKSASVKYKFGDDELDL
-21 NDIDLTNYIHN
+21 NDYIRNLNHNY
-32 LGTNVQSYLNSK
+32 QSYVNSQ
-44 NWNEGQKQ
+44 NWNEGQRQ
-52 EFMNAYNRYL
+52 EFRSAYDNFL
-62 TGLQDQLANNT
+62 KGLQDQLANNT
-73 NRFTTDDFGSII
+73 NRFSTDFSGSII
-85 DSTGALSNTDNDDID
+85 DSTGQLSNTDNDDID

-106 YYDNKGNRITTDD
+106 YYNDKGDRITTDD
-119 FNLLKKRKQKN
+119 LNTMGKRQQKK
-130 YNTFSANR
+130 YSTFSANR
-138 EVATYFNTIGNALK
+138 QVATFFNKVGTALRDARK
-152 GMETPKEKVQDAF
+152 NKPTTQNQSNAF
-165 NLSKHGFLADW
+165 NLSKHGFLANW

-184 GDFNLDPYLEK
+184 GEFNLSPYLEK
-195 DAMDET
+195 DTLDET
-201 TGKRGTSNRA
+201 TGLRGTTNRA

-220 YINNIGEYDF
+220 YLNNVGNYDF
-230 SSSPFK
+230 SGTPFK
-236 NRDTYISRLR
+236 DRETYISKLR

-279 TGAEEAPIKK
+279 TGAEQKK
-289 SELELQAEQ
+289 TEVQQ
-298 AAKEQAEREKEDQ
+298 AAEDLMKIQQQQQAQKIIDRRNQ
-311 LRAVI
+311 LQYEADR
-316 KANEEDKYNRE
+316 DK
-327 RDAFFTDYATQNP
+327 FFSQYQASNP
-340 FQSTISGY
+340 FQSRE
-348 ATPSYNLQ
+348 PSIPLPLSYTRQ
-356 GTYNWLQG
+356 AVEEAAIK
-364 RYKFG
+364 KFN
-369 AGNMDAT
+369 ADPNN
-376 KEAVKTY
+376 KEAVREAIRQY
-383 INFPELASIIRGGKK
+383 INIPQLSKFIRGKSNLILQDGT
-398 ADNKGNDITALHIAN
+398 DITAQHITN
-413 NLDLAAQSDLLTDKV
+413 NLDLAAQADLFINPMYLDEQGKSILPN
-428 GDTGYYVVPGS
+428 GYYVLPGS
-439 ENYDNWSYI
+439 EDYDNWTYI
-448 AYNPVTRQYQEQSML
+448 AYNPNTRQYQEQSML
-463 LNEELKKKMAY
+463 LNDELKKRMAY
-474 AEYDRRHKGVQKH
+474 SEYDKRNKKSNEAQKH
-487 QLGGIAKYVEE
+487 QLGGTFKDMESRR
-498 NQKKAQKEAEKQ
+498 NKAQEEKQ
-510 RRIDEKVEETGK
+510 KVEQKSYATGRTKEQIESDQAPHTEWSKADLLRLGAIGGDVASLIASMTGVGSVASAGIGMASTAANQAADMAEGMGFLESLGNNAVSYGLDALSLIPFARAAKIPK
-522 TREQVE
+522 TIKAIAGFAPKLMAIISTAQGISNAPEITKSLSKLNSSESLTVE
-528 AAERRPMEEGFSTID
+528 DWRNIANGIQI
-543 KVRLGTAAA
+543 VLGGTAATHRA
-552 DAAAAA
+552 SKAKSHVDAARTNDEWLKTEQGYRRISEQDMKKLREAATIKEQNTILSPYNVTLA
-558 AAFIPGYGT
+558 ESRKRFG
-567 VASGV
+567 
-572 LGIGSTLTNIGA
+572 LGKGKGKA
-584 DIADESMSGWDV
+584 DITSENYYYDFDKPVTTYSGDLPIQHTFGPGEKW
-596 AGNAL
+596 
-601 YGLGTDVVG
+601 LGTRN
-610 LIPGLGTTGKA
+610 IPSLRIPAVRDAYNRVIHPQAYNRAKGKA
-621 AKIVRVLKP
+621 TEGNKQRSTFDI
-630 VSKLA
+630 SKL
-635 MRTLQAYGMIHS
+635 
-647 ADAFNKLMSNP
+647 
-658 SDMSAD
+658 
-664 DWRNLVTGLQAI
+664 
-676 SGEARYKGVQKH
+676 
-688 QLGGIAKY
+688 
-696 VEENQKKAQKEAE
+696 
-709 KQRRIDEKVEETG
+709 
-722 KTREQVEAAERRPM
+722 RE
-736 EEGFSTI
+736 
-743 DKVRL
+743 
-748 GTAAADAAA
+748 
-757 AAAAFIPGYGTV
+757 
-769 ASGVLGIGSTLTNIG
+769 
-784 ADIADESMSGW
+784 
-795 DVAGNALYGL
+795 
-805 GTDVVGLIPGL
+805 
-816 GTTGKAAKIVRVL
+816 
-829 KPVSKLAMRTLQA
+829 
-842 YGMIHSADAFNKL
+842 
-855 MSNPSD
+855 
-861 MSADDWRNL
+861 
-870 VTGLQAIS
+870 
-878 GEARYKGGKRA
+878 
-889 VSRATT
+889 
-895 QRDVADVKTSTGRV
+895 
-909 ATISKEDLDK
+909 
-919 LRKTKGLK
+919 
-927 AQNKLFSELTGGQQL
+927 
-942 QREFKDRE
+942 
-950 INWKKP
+950 
-956 WKSRLSSDSPE
+956 
-967 VSLRTESSFL
+967 
-977 PEDNSWDARLFRGM
+977 
-991 NRNTPQRKPQKK
+991 
-1003 QQETPQSRFDRLR
+1003 
-1016 QLSSQTGKLTPQE
+1016 LSSQTGKLTSQE

-1044 LTEQEIQALNQ
+1044 LTEQEIQTLNQ
-1055 RRQNRAGDGTDN
+1055 RRQNRASDGTDN

-1123 QARFIIGFSRA
+1123 QARFIMGFSRA

-1155 QVRIEQPQQSPFNYD
+1155 QVRIEQPQQSPFN
-1170 RIREGLARAERER
+1170 
-1183 LGKDIGEQR
+1183 
-1192 LQRAIEANPERSARL
+1192 
-1207 QSEEAH
+1207 
-1213 RNVRQA
+1213 
-1219 FNLYGAPQYKRPLT
+1219 
-1233 GAAYKAKQDMYN
+1233 
-1245 RLFNQRRYDVI
+1245 
-1256 EAFRNRELPHRQSNK
+1256 
-1271 KKKTSRDD
+1271 KKTSRDD
-1279 RRTAKREDGGTLD
+1279 RRTVKREDGGTLD

-1501 PATSTN
+1501 PATS
-1507 PADSQTT
+1507 A
-1514 PTITSVIQ
+1514 IQ

-1691 IWDVFGQQLE
+1691 IWDVVGQQLE
-1701 YDARTRQKENK
+1701 YDERVKQWENK
-1712 ALADNFARSDIHN
+1712 ALTDNFARSDIHN
-1725 AISYAPNDYG
+1725 AVNYAPNEYG
-1735 ANLTPDELTVWNK
+1735 AGLSAEELSVWNK
-1748 VLSGTNPSSLSSQ
+1748 VLSGTNPSSLQ
-1761 EFNSYKLAAQKVSR
+1761 PNEFNQYRLAMQKVSR
-1775 VETEQLRQYYNVP
+1775 VENEQLGQHYNIP

-1793 GKTPSTPWSPTISK
+1793 GKSMQSIPEQISIIK
-1807 AISAKNGAK
+1807 KGGVVSAKNGSK

-1836 KECIDRN
+1836 KETIDRN

-1848 RLSKSLYGLI
+1848 RLSKSLYGII

>member
-1 MADEKGT
+1 MAT
-8 QKPKERVKYKFGQ
+8 PTTNQKSASVKYKFGDDELDL
-21 NDIDLTNYIHN
+21 NDYIRNLNHNY
-32 LGTNVQSYLNSK
+32 QSYVNSQ
-44 NWNEGQKQ
+44 NWNEGQRQ
-52 EFMNAYNRYL
+52 EFRSAYDNFL
-62 TGLQDQLANNT
+62 KGLQDQLANNT
-73 NRFTTDDFGSII
+73 NRFSTDFSGSII
-85 DSTGALSNTDNDDID
+85 DSTGQLSNTDNDDID

-106 YYDNKGNRITTDD
+106 YYNDKGDRITTDD
-119 FNLLKKRKQKN
+119 LNTMGKRQQKK
-130 YNTFSANR
+130 YSTFSANR
-138 EVATYFNTIGNALK
+138 QVATFFNKVGTALRDARK
-152 GMETPKEKVQDAF
+152 NKPTTQNQSNAF
-165 NLSKHGFLADW
+165 NLSKHGFLATW

-184 GDFNLDPYLEK
+184 GEFLSPYLEK
-195 DAMDET
+195 DTLDET
-201 TGKRGTSNRA
+201 TGLRGTTNRA

-220 YINNIGEYDF
+220 YLNNVGNYDF
-230 SSSPFK
+230 SGTPFK
-236 NRDTYISRLR
+236 DRETYISKLR

-265 QAGIGNEFLSKFFA
+265 QAGIGNKFLSKFFA
-279 TGAEEAPIKK
+279 TGAEQKK
-289 SELELQAEQ
+289 TEVQQ
-298 AAKEQAEREKEDQ
+298 AAEDLMKIQQQQQAQKIIDRRNQ
-311 LRAVI
+311 LQYEADR
-316 KANEEDKYNRE
+316 DK
-327 RDAFFTDYATQNP
+327 FFSQYQASNP
-340 FQSTISGY
+340 FQSRE
-348 ATPSYNLQ
+348 PSIPLPLSYTRQ
-356 GTYNWLQG
+356 AVEEAAIK
-364 RYKFG
+364 KFN
-369 AGNMDAT
+369 ADPNN
-376 KEAVKTY
+376 KEAVREAIRQY
-383 INFPELASIIRGGKK
+383 INIPQLSKFIRGKSNLILQDGT
-398 ADNKGNDITALHIAN
+398 DITAQHITN
-413 NLDLAAQSDLLTDKV
+413 NLDLAAQADLFINPMYLDKQ
-428 GDTGYYVVPGS
+428 GKSILPNGYYVLPGS
-439 ENYDNWSYI
+439 EDYDNWTYI
-448 AYNPVTRQYQEQSML
+448 AYNPNTRQYQEQSML
-463 LNEELKKKMAY
+463 LNDELKKRMAY
-474 AEYDRRHKGVQKH
+474 SEYDKRNKKSNEAQKH
-487 QLGGIAKYVEE
+487 QLGGTFKDMESRR
-498 NQKKAQKEAEKQ
+498 NKAQEEKQ
-510 RRIDEKVEETGK
+510 KVEQKSYATGRTKEQIESDQAPHTEWSKADLLRLGAIGGDVASLIASMTGVGSVASAGIGMTSTAANQAADMAEGMGFLESLGNNAVSYGLDALSLIPFARAAKIPK
-522 TREQVE
+522 TIKAIAGFAPKLMAIISTAQGISNAPEITKSLSKLNSSESLTVE
-528 AAERRPMEEGFSTID
+528 DWRNIANGIQI
-543 KVRLGTAAA
+543 VLGGTAATHRVSKA
-552 DAAAAA
+552 KSHVDAARTNDEWLKTEQGYRRISEQDMKKLREAATIKEQNTILSPYNVTLA
-558 AAFIPGYGT
+558 ESRKRFG
-567 VASGV
+567 
-572 LGIGSTLTNIGA
+572 LGKGKGKA
-584 DIADESMSGWDV
+584 DITPENYYYDFDKPVTTYSGDLPIQHTFGPGEKW
-596 AGNAL
+596 
-601 YGLGTDVVG
+601 LGTRN
-610 LIPGLGTTGKA
+610 IPSLRIPAVRDAYNRVIHPQAYNRAKGKA
-621 AKIVRVLKP
+621 TKGNKQRSTFDI
-630 VSKLA
+630 SKL
-635 MRTLQAYGMIHS
+635 
-647 ADAFNKLMSNP
+647 
-658 SDMSAD
+658 
-664 DWRNLVTGLQAI
+664 
-676 SGEARYKGVQKH
+676 
-688 QLGGIAKY
+688 
-696 VEENQKKAQKEAE
+696 
-709 KQRRIDEKVEETG
+709 
-722 KTREQVEAAERRPM
+722 RE
-736 EEGFSTI
+736 
-743 DKVRL
+743 
-748 GTAAADAAA
+748 
-757 AAAAFIPGYGTV
+757 
-769 ASGVLGIGSTLTNIG
+769 
-784 ADIADESMSGW
+784 
-795 DVAGNALYGL
+795 
-805 GTDVVGLIPGL
+805 
-816 GTTGKAAKIVRVL
+816 
-829 KPVSKLAMRTLQA
+829 
-842 YGMIHSADAFNKL
+842 
-855 MSNPSD
+855 
-861 MSADDWRNL
+861 
-870 VTGLQAIS
+870 
-878 GEARYKGGKRA
+878 
-889 VSRATT
+889 
-895 QRDVADVKTSTGRV
+895 
-909 ATISKEDLDK
+909 
-919 LRKTKGLK
+919 
-927 AQNKLFSELTGGQQL
+927 
-942 QREFKDRE
+942 
-950 INWKKP
+950 
-956 WKSRLSSDSPE
+956 
-967 VSLRTESSFL
+967 
-977 PEDNSWDARLFRGM
+977 
-991 NRNTPQRKPQKK
+991 
-1003 QQETPQSRFDRLR
+1003 
-1016 QLSSQTGKLTPQE
+1016 LSSQTGKLTSQE

-1044 LTEQEIQALNQ
+1044 LTEQEIQTLNQ
-1055 RRQNRAGDGTDN
+1055 RRQNRASDGTDN

-1123 QARFIIGFSRA
+1123 QARFIMGFSRA

-1141 RPPISNPPAIIPKQ
+1141 RPPISNPP
-1155 QVRIEQPQQSPFNYD
+1155 
-1170 RIREGLARAERER
+1170 
-1183 LGKDIGEQR
+1183 
-1192 LQRAIEANPERSARL
+1192 
-1207 QSEEAH
+1207 
-1213 RNVRQA
+1213 
-1219 FNLYGAPQYKRPLT
+1219 
-1233 GAAYKAKQDMYN
+1233 
-1245 RLFNQRRYDVI
+1245 DVI

-1279 RRTAKREDGGTLD
+1279 RRTVKREDGGTLD

-1501 PATSTN
+1501 PATS
-1507 PADSQTT
+1507 A
-1514 PTITSVIQ
+1514 IQ

-1691 IWDVFGQQLE
+1691 IWDVVGQQLE
-1701 YDARTRQKENK
+1701 YDERVKQQENK
-1712 ALADNFARSDIHN
+1712 ALTDNFARSDIHN
-1725 AISYAPNDYG
+1725 AVNYAPNEYG
-1735 ANLTPDELTVWNK
+1735 AGLSAEELSVWNK
-1748 VLSGTNPSSLSSQ
+1748 VLSGTNPSSLQ
-1761 EFNSYKLAAQKVSR
+1761 PNEFNQYRLAMQKVSR
-1775 VETEQLRQYYNVP
+1775 VENEQLRQHYNIP

-1793 GKTPSTPWSPTISK
+1793 GKSMQSIPEQISIIK
-1807 AISAKNGAK
+1807 KGGVVSAKNGSK

-1836 KECIDRN
+1836 KETIDRN

-1848 RLSKSLYGLI
+1848 RLSKSLYGII

>member
-106 YYDNKGNRITTDD
+106 YYDDKGNRITTDD
-119 FNLLKKRKQKN
+119 FNALKKRKQKN

-138 EVATYFNTIGNALK
+138 EVATYFNAIGNALRSK
-152 GMETPKEKVQDAF
+152 QPTKEQTSNAF
-165 NLSKHGFLADW
+165 DLSKHGFLADW
-176 TTANNPAG
+176 TRINNPAG
-184 GDFNLDPYLEK
+184 GNLNLDPYLEK
-195 DAMDET
+195 DAVDEA
-201 TGKRGTSNRA
+201 TGKRGTTNRA

-220 YINNIGEYDF
+220 YINNIGDYDF
-230 SSSPFK
+230 SSTPFK
-236 NRDTYISRLR
+236 DRNTYVSRLR
-246 AAAQNLENG
+246 AAAENLGNG

-265 QAGIGNEFLSKFFA
+265 QAGIGNEFLSKFFS
-279 TGAEEAPIKK
+279 TGAEEPQAKQ
-289 SELELQAEQ
+289 SELERQAEQ
-298 AAKEQAEREKEDQ
+298 SAQELAQRRRDDE

-316 KANEEDKYNRE
+316 EEEKQDQYNRQ
-327 RDAFFTDYATQNP
+327 RDAFFADYQKQNP
-340 FQSTISGY
+340 FNSTIKSQ
-348 ATPSYNLQ
+348 AIALSYNPNAM
-356 GTYNWLQG
+356 YD
-364 RYKFG
+364 R
-369 AGNMDAT
+369 AAT
-376 KEAVKTY
+376 KYGVDRSNTEALQSAVKEY
-383 INFPELASIIRGGKK
+383 INFPQLAAAIRGKEHILQGQK
-398 ADNKGNDITALHIAN
+398 DVTAAHIAN
-413 NLDLAAQSDLLTDKV
+413 NLDWAAQSNLLTDKI
-428 GDTGYYVVPGS
+428 GDTGYYIVPGS

-448 AYNPVTRQYQEQSML
+448 AYNPITRHYEEQSML

-601 YGLGTDVVG
+601 YGLG
-610 LIPGLGTTGKA
+610 
-621 AKIVRVLKP
+621 
-630 VSKLA
+630 
-635 MRTLQAYGMIHS
+635 M
-647 ADAFNKLMSNP
+647 
-658 SDMSAD
+658 
-664 DWRNLVTGLQAI
+664 
-676 SGEARYKGVQKH
+676 
-688 QLGGIAKY
+688 
-696 VEENQKKAQKEAE
+696 
-709 KQRRIDEKVEETG
+709 
-722 KTREQVEAAERRPM
+722 
-736 EEGFSTI
+736 
-743 DKVRL
+743 
-748 GTAAADAAA
+748 
-757 AAAAFIPGYGTV
+757 
-769 ASGVLGIGSTLTNIG
+769 
-784 ADIADESMSGW
+784 
-795 DVAGNALYGL
+795 
-805 GTDVVGLIPGL
+805 DVVGLIPGL

-1003 QQETPQSRFDRLR
+1003 QQETQQPRFDRLR

-1123 QARFIIGFSRA
+1123 QARFIMGFSRA

-1141 RPPISNPPAIIPKQ
+1141 RPPISNPLAIIPKQ

-1207 QSEEAH
+1207 QSEEAY

-1219 FNLYGAPQYKRPLT
+1219 FNLYGVPQYKRPLT

-1279 RRTAKREDGGTLD
+1279 RRTVKREDGGTLD

-1335 NENVGH
+1335 NENAGH

-1465 EEKKSRIHKIDLGD
+1465 GEKKSRIHKIDLGD

-1636 KSNQVQRQYDELA
+1636 ESNQVQRQYDELA

-1701 YDARTRQKENK
+1701 YDARTKQKENK